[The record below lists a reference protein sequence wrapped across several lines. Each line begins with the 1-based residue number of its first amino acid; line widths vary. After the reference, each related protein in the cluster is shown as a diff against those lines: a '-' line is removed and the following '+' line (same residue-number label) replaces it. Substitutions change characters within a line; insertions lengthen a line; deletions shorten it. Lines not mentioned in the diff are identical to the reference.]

1 MEEKEIRYRRRE
13 RHMLKRTAIRALC
26 NTTAYQR
33 GLDIYRTGK
42 KILFLEIQPKGAV
55 DKVSATVKGSGRN
68 VYNTGFQYNE
78 SAERVS
84 EAYCDCPAFRS
95 YSGICKHCVAV
106 LLEYGDRKS
115 YERLEARKQQD
126 KEQKQAELFGQ
137 TAFPATVS
145 GAGQPATKTTV
156 ELKSLLNRQMY
167 SRMITFSG
175 DPYFGRV
182 ELETCLKFNSVGNC
196 FTVEF
201 RIGCEKKYILKDV
214 LAFVWNVDHNERV
227 SYGKNLEFIHSEEAF
242 SRESRGVLAFIRE
255 WVENHHGTYMA
266 RYEQLKNIAVEKVR
280 DLTVDRKE
288 LEDLLLILGEN
299 GFKFKMNNDPET
311 TWHAVG
317 EIPDRTLTIRKK
329 DQGLSLEIAPV
340 YSVTGIQ
347 YHMYFDSAKVY
358 LVSRQ
363 ELGAVEEFVTCLERL
378 PAGRGFIDEP
388 DVPAFVRELLPSL
401 EKFFHCDLRD
411 FQEGTG
417 LECYKAAYEIYLDAP
432 ERDWIT
438 CKAFSVYGEDKF
450 SVFDR
455 SVSARTRDI
464 PGEMG
469 VFAMLSKYFNGYDAQ
484 RMELALD
491 CRAGEYGS
499 LNGENAAVN
508 MESSVITPV
517 TQIQGMDDM
526 TGMAMAVGMN
536 GQSEGMSGGIKDS
549 EEKLYQLLNEGIPAM
564 QKLGTV
570 YISQAIKQMR
580 VTKMPRIRLG
590 VSLSAGL
597 LNLDMDVEGM
607 DQAQLFDILSRYDRK
622 KKYFRLKDGSFLD
635 VSDGQLRELSVLKD
649 GMQISDSELKKG
661 KTQVPAYRAMYLDS
675 QLKGGDLI
683 KVEKDNA
690 FRALIRNMQ
699 IMEKHKFQI
708 PREQEKILRG
718 YQKEGFCWIKT
729 LKHNQFGGI
738 LADDMGL
745 GKTLQVIAFLW
756 SEFQESAPGENR
768 RALVVTPA
776 SLVFNWMN
784 EIERFAPGLPATV
797 VTGDAKERKA
807 LVKNAGEREVLIT
820 SYDLLKRDLKAY
832 QKLNFAVQVID
843 EAQYIKNHGTQ
854 AAKAVKEIRSE
865 FRLALTGTPVENRL
879 SELWSIFD
887 FLMPGFLY
895 SYEKFRKEIELPAV
909 QYSNSDAMERLQ
921 KMIRPFVLR
930 RLKRDVLKDLP
941 DKLEKDMFS
950 PLESEQKELYEAHTE
965 RLRLM
970 LGMQSDSE
978 FRNSKLQILAEI
990 TRLRQIC
997 CYPGLIYEG
1006 YKGNS
1011 SKLEM
1016 CMELVRNAVNGGH
1029 KILLF
1034 SQFTTML
1041 DVLTERLKKERISF
1055 YMLTGATSKEKRAR
1069 LVKAF
1074 NEDDTSVFCISLKA
1088 GGTGLNLT
1096 AADIVIHYD
1105 PWWNLAVQ
1113 NQATDRAHRIGQ
1125 QNVVSV
1131 YRLFM
1136 KDTIEERIRAL
1147 QEMKRELADEILS
1160 GEGIGQA
1167 LISREEV
1174 LELLGRQTS

>member
-1 MEEKEIRYRRRE
+1 
-13 RHMLKRTAIRALC
+13 MLKRTAIRALC
-26 NTTAYQR
+26 NTTSYQR

-42 KILFLEIQPKGAV
+42 RIQSLDIKTEGAV

-68 VYNTGFQYNE
+68 VYNTGFQYD
-78 SAERVS
+78 AEADRLKEV
-84 EAYCDCPAFRS
+84 YCDCPAFRS

-106 LLEYGDRKS
+106 LMEYGDRKA
-115 YERLEARKQQD
+115 YERVEARKQE
-126 KEQKQAELFGQ
+126 EQAGEASLLPGI
-137 TAFPATVS
+137 S
-145 GAGQPATKTTV
+145 GTGNIATKTTI
-156 ELKSLLNRQMY
+156 ELKSLLNRQLY
-167 SRMITFSG
+167 DRMLPFSG

-182 ELETCLKFNSVGNC
+182 EIETCLKFKAVGNC
-196 FTVEF
+196 FVIEF
-201 RIGCEKKYILKDV
+201 RVGCEKKYIVKDV
-214 LAFVWNVDHNERV
+214 LAFVWNVKHNEKF
-227 SYGKNLEFIHSEEAF
+227 SYGKNLEFIHSPEAF
-242 SRESRGVLAFIRE
+242 AEESREVLSFIME
-255 WVENHHGTYMA
+255 WVENHYGTYME
-266 RYEQLKNIAVEKVR
+266 RYEQLQHISTEVKVR
-280 DLTVDRKE
+280 ELSVDTRE
-288 LEDLLLILGEN
+288 LEELLLILDKSS
-299 GFKFKMNNDPET
+299 FKLKMNNDPET
-311 TWHAVG
+311 TWHSVR
-317 EIPDRTLTIRKK
+317 EIPDRTLVIRKEK
-329 DQGLSLEIAPV
+329 KGLSLEITPI
-340 YSVTGIQ
+340 YSVTGVR
-347 YHMYFDSAKVY
+347 YHMYFDDAKVY

-363 ELGAVEEFVTCLERL
+363 ELGAVEEFTRCLERL
-378 PAGRGFIDEP
+378 PAGRAFIDEP
-388 DVPAFVRELLPSL
+388 DVPSFVRELLPSL
-401 EKFFHCDLRD
+401 KRFFHCEL
-411 FQEGTG
+411 EGFSEDTE
-417 LECYKAAYEIYLDAP
+417 LECYNAKYEIYLDAP

-438 CKAFSVYGEDKF
+438 CKAFVSYGEDKF
-450 SVFDR
+450 SIFDR
-455 SVSARTRDI
+455 SVSAQTRDI
-464 PGEMG
+464 PGELG
-469 VFAMLSKYFNGYDAQ
+469 VFAMLSKYFNGYDEQ

-491 CRAGEYGS
+491 CRAEKVEALQVGEAG
-499 LNGENAAVN
+499 V
-508 MESSVITPV
+508 
-517 TQIQGMDDM
+517 
-526 TGMAMAVGMN
+526 
-536 GQSEGMSGGIKDS
+536 SEHQEP
-549 EEKLYQLLNEGIPAM
+549 EEKLYRLLTEGIPAM

-580 VTKMPRIRLG
+580 VTKMPNIRLG
-590 VSLSAGL
+590 ISLSAGL
-597 LNLDMDVEGM
+597 LNLDIDVEGM
-607 DQAQLFDILSRYDRK
+607 DQAQLFDILSRYDRR

-635 VSDGQLRELSVLKD
+635 ISDGQLRELSELKD
-649 GMQISDSELKKG
+649 DLQINGKELKKG
-661 KTQVPAYRAMYLDS
+661 RTQVPAYRAMYLNS

-690 FRALIRNMQ
+690 FQALIRNMQ
-699 IMEKHKFQI
+699 TMEEHKFQV
-708 PREQEKILRG
+708 PPQQEKILRG
-718 YQKEGFCWIKT
+718 YQKEGFYWIKT

-745 GKTLQVIAFLW
+745 GKTIQVIAFLW

-776 SLVFNWMN
+776 SLVFNWMS
-784 EIERFAPGLPATV
+784 EIERFAPGLPATA
-797 VTGDAKERKA
+797 VTGDVRERKA
-807 LVKNAGEREVLIT
+807 MIKNAGEREVLIT

-832 QKLNFAVQVID
+832 QKLDFAVEIID

-909 QYSNSDAMERLQ
+909 QYGNSEAMERLQ

-930 RLKRDVLKDLP
+930 RLKKDVLKDLP

-970 LGMQSDSE
+970 LSMQTDAE
-978 FRNSKLQILAEI
+978 FKTSKLQILSEI
-990 TRLRQIC
+990 TRLRQLC
-997 CYPGLIYEG
+997 CYPGLVYEN

-1011 SKLEM
+1011 SKLDM
-1016 CMELVRNAVNGGH
+1016 CMELVQNAVNGGH

-1041 DVLTERLKKERISF
+1041 DELAARLKKAKISF
-1055 YMLTGATSKEKRAR
+1055 YMLTGATSKEKRAQ

-1074 NEDDTSVFCISLKA
+1074 NRDETSVFCISLKA

-1160 GEGIGQA
+1160 GEGIGRA

-1174 LELLGRQTS
+1174 LELLGR

>member
-1 MEEKEIRYRRRE
+1 
-13 RHMLKRTAIRALC
+13 MLKRTAIRALC

-42 KILFLEIQPKGAV
+42 RIQSLDIKSEGAV
-55 DKVSATVKGSGRN
+55 DKISAAVKGSGRN
-68 VYNTGFQYNE
+68 VYNTGFQYDTE
-78 SAERVS
+78 ADRIK

-106 LLEYGDRKS
+106 LLEYGDRKA
-115 YERLEARKQQD
+115 YERVEIRRQQD
-126 KEQKQAELFGQ
+126 EEQKQAESFSG
-137 TAFPATVS
+137 TAFPAALS
-145 GAGQPATKTTV
+145 GPGQPATKTTV
-156 ELKSLLNRQMY
+156 ELKSLLNRQLY
-167 SRMITFSG
+167 SRMLPFSG

-182 ELETCLKFNSVGNC
+182 ELETCLKFNSVRNC

-201 RIGCEKKYILKDV
+201 RVGCEKKYILKDV
-214 LAFVWNVDHNERV
+214 LAFVWNLDHNEKV
-227 SYGKNLEFIHSEEAF
+227 SYGKNLEFIHSDEAF
-242 SRESRGVLAFIRE
+242 SEKSRGVLSFIRE

-266 RYEQLKNIAVEKVR
+266 RYEQLKKITTEVKVR

-299 GFKFKMNNDPET
+299 SFKFKMNNDPET
-311 TWHAVG
+311 TWHAVR
-317 EIPDRTLTIRKK
+317 EIPDRILTIRKK
-329 DQGLSLEIAPV
+329 DQGLSLEIPPV
-340 YSVTGIQ
+340 YSVTGIR
-347 YHMYFDSAKVY
+347 YHMYFDNAKVY
-358 LVSRQ
+358 LVSRK
-363 ELGAVEEFVTCLERL
+363 ELGVVEEFVTCLERL

-388 DVPAFVRELLPSL
+388 DMSAFVREMLPSL

-411 FQEGTG
+411 FPEETG

-455 SVSARTRDI
+455 NVSAQTRDI

-469 VFAMLSKYFNGYDAQ
+469 VFVLLSKYFNGYDAQ

-491 CRAGEYGS
+491 CRTGEYEN
-499 LNGENAAVN
+499 LNGEDETVN
-508 MESSVITPV
+508 MDS
-517 TQIQGMDDM
+517 
-526 TGMAMAVGMN
+526 
-536 GQSEGMSGGIKDS
+536 S
-549 EEKLYQLLNEGIPAM
+549 EEKLYQLLKEGIPAM
-564 QKLGTV
+564 QKIGTV
-570 YISQAIKQMR
+570 YISQAIRRMR
-580 VTKMPRIRLG
+580 VMKMPGIRLG

-597 LNLDMDVEGM
+597 LNLNLDVEGM
-607 DQAQLFDILSRYDRK
+607 DQAQLFDILSRYDRR

-683 KVEKDNA
+683 KVEKDNT

-699 IMEKHKFQI
+699 TMEGHKFQI
-708 PREQEKILRG
+708 PKEQEKILRG
-718 YQKEGFCWIKT
+718 YQKEGFYWIKT
-729 LKHNQFGGI
+729 LKYNQFGGI

-756 SEFQESAPGENR
+756 SEFQESRPEENR

-776 SLVFNWMN
+776 SLVFNWMS

-797 VTGDAKERKA
+797 VTGDVKERKA
-807 LVKNAGEREVLIT
+807 LIQNAGEREVLIT

-832 QKLNFAVQVID
+832 QKLDFVVQIID

-854 AAKAVKEIRSE
+854 VAKAVKEIRSE

-930 RLKRDVLKDLP
+930 RLKKDVLKDLP

-970 LGMQSDSE
+970 LGMQSDAE
-978 FRNSKLQILAEI
+978 FRTSKLQILAEI

-1016 CMELVRNAVNGGH
+1016 CMELVQNAVNGGH
-1029 KILLF
+1029 KLLLF

-1041 DVLTERLKKERISF
+1041 DVLAERLKKAKISF
-1055 YMLTGATSKEKRAR
+1055 YVLTGATSKEKRAR

-1174 LELLGRQTS
+1174 LELLGR

>member
-1 MEEKEIRYRRRE
+1 
-13 RHMLKRTAIRALC
+13 MLKRTAIRALC

-33 GLDIYRTGK
+33 GLDIYRIGK
-42 KILFLEIQPKGAV
+42 KILSLEIQPKGAV
-55 DKVSATVKGSGRN
+55 DKVSAAVKGSGRN
-68 VYNTGFQYNE
+68 VYNTGFQYDE

-115 YERLEARKQQD
+115 YERAEARKQQD
-126 KEQKQAELFGQ
+126 EEQKQAELFGQ

-167 SRMITFSG
+167 SRMIPFSG

-214 LAFVWNVDHNERV
+214 LAFVWNLDHNERV

-266 RYEQLKNIAVEKVR
+266 RYEQLKNIAIEKVR
-280 DLTVDRKE
+280 DLTIDRKE

-311 TWHAVG
+311 TWHAVR

-340 YSVTGIQ
+340 YSVTGIR

-438 CKAFSVYGEDKF
+438 CKAFSIYGEDKF

-469 VFAMLSKYFNGYDAQ
+469 VFAMLSRYFNGYDAQ

-491 CRAGEYGS
+491 CRAGEY
-499 LNGENAAVN
+499 LN
-508 MESSVITPV
+508 SSVITPV
-517 TQIQGMDDM
+517 TQIQGMEDM
-526 TGMAMAVGMN
+526 TGMAVGMN
-536 GQSEGMSGGIKDS
+536 GQGEGMSGGIKDS

-564 QKLGTV
+564 QKIGTV

-635 VSDGQLRELSVLKD
+635 VSDGQLRELSALKD
-649 GMQISDSELKKG
+649 GLQISDSELKKG

-699 IMEKHKFQI
+699 TMEEHKFQI
-708 PREQEKILRG
+708 PKEQEKILRG

-745 GKTLQVIAFLW
+745 GKTLQVISFLW
-756 SEFQESAPGENR
+756 SEFQESVPGENR

-807 LVKNAGEREVLIT
+807 LIKNAGEREVLIT

-832 QKLNFAVQVID
+832 QKLDFAVQIID

-854 AAKAVKEIRSE
+854 AAKAVKEVRSE

-909 QYSNSDAMERLQ
+909 QYSNSDAMQRLQ

-950 PLESEQKELYEAHTE
+950 LLESEQKELYEAHTE

-970 LGMQSDSE
+970 LGMQSDAE
-978 FRNSKLQILAEI
+978 FRTSKLQILAEI

-997 CYPGLIYEG
+997 CYPGLVYEG

-1016 CMELVRNAVNGGH
+1016 CMELVQNAVNGGH

-1041 DVLTERLKKERISF
+1041 DVLAVRLKKAKVSF
-1055 YMLTGATSKEKRAR
+1055 YMLTGATSKEKRAQM
-1069 LVKAF
+1069 VQAF

-1125 QNVVSV
+1125 KNVVSV

-1174 LELLGRQTS
+1174 LELLGK

>member
-1 MEEKEIRYRRRE
+1 
-13 RHMLKRTAIRALC
+13 MLKRTAIRALC

-42 KILFLEIQPKGAV
+42 RIQSLDIKPKGAV
-55 DKVSATVKGSGRN
+55 DKVSAAVKGSGRN
-68 VYNTGFQYNE
+68 IYNTGFQYDTE
-78 SAERVS
+78 TDRVK
-84 EAYCDCPAFRS
+84 EVYCDCPAFRS

-106 LLEYGDRKS
+106 LLEYGDRKA
-115 YERLEARKQQD
+115 YERVEARKQQD
-126 KEQKQAELFGQ
+126 QAKSVAE
-137 TAFPATVS
+137 TVGNS
-145 GAGQPATKTTV
+145 AVIAGISETGVPATKTTV

-167 SRMITFSG
+167 SRMLPFSG

-182 ELETCLKFNSVGNC
+182 ELETCLKFKSAGNC

-214 LAFVWNVDHNERV
+214 LAFVWNLDHNEKV

-242 SRESRGVLAFIRE
+242 SGKSRGVLAFIRE

-266 RYEQLKNIAVEKVR
+266 RYEQLRNIVTEVKVR
-280 DLTVDRKE
+280 DLAVDRKE
-288 LEDLLLILGEN
+288 LEELLLILGEN
-299 GFKFKMNNDPET
+299 SFKFKMNNDPET
-311 TWHAVG
+311 TWHAVR
-317 EIPDRTLTIRKK
+317 ETPDRTLTIRKK
-329 DQGLSLEIAPV
+329 DQGLALEITPV
-340 YSVTGIQ
+340 YSVTGIR
-347 YHMYFDSAKVY
+347 YHMYFDSTKVY
-358 LVSRQ
+358 LLSRR
-363 ELGAVEEFVTCLERL
+363 ELGTVEEFITCLERL

-401 EKFFHCDLRD
+401 EKFFHCDFRD
-411 FQEGTG
+411 FPEGTD
-417 LECYKAAYEIYLDAP
+417 LTYYNAAYEIYLDAP
-432 ERDWIT
+432 ERGWVT

-450 SVFDR
+450 SVLNR
-455 SVSARTRDI
+455 NVSAYTRDI
-464 PGEMG
+464 PGETR
-469 VFAMLSKYFNGYDAQ
+469 VFALLSRYFNSYDAQ

-491 CRAGEYGS
+491 CRTEEERKQSDLIGESVIDAEIGS
-499 LNGENAAVN
+499 LEG
-508 MESSVITPV
+508 T
-517 TQIQGMDDM
+517 DD
-526 TGMAMAVGMN
+526 GA
-536 GQSEGMSGGIKDS
+536 DS
-549 EEKLYQLLNEGIPAM
+549 EEKLYKLLTEGIPAM
-564 QKLGTV
+564 QKIATV
-570 YISQAIKQMR
+570 YISQSIKQMR
-580 VTKMPRIRLG
+580 VTKLPKIRLG

-607 DQAQLFDILSRYDRK
+607 DQAQLFDILSRYDRR

-635 VSDGQLRELSVLKD
+635 VSEGQLRELSALKD
-649 GMQISDSELKKG
+649 GLQISDSELKKG
-661 KTQVPAYRAMYLDS
+661 RTQVPAYRAMYLDS

-683 KVEKDNA
+683 RVEKDNA

-699 IMEKHKFQI
+699 TMEDHNFQV
-708 PREQEKILRG
+708 PKEQEKILRS
-718 YQKEGFCWIKT
+718 YQEEGFCWIKT

-745 GKTLQVIAFLW
+745 GKTLQVITFLW
-756 SEFQESAPGENR
+756 SEFRESVPGENR

-776 SLVFNWMN
+776 SLVFNWMS

-797 VTGDAKERKA
+797 VTGDLRQRKE
-807 LVKNAGEREVLIT
+807 LIKNAGEREVLIT
-820 SYDLLKRDLKAY
+820 SYDLLKRDLKTY
-832 QKLNFAVQVID
+832 QKLEFAVQIID

-930 RLKRDVLKDLP
+930 RLKKDVLKDLP

-970 LGMQSDSE
+970 LGMQSDAE
-978 FRNSKLQILAEI
+978 FRASKLQILAEI

-997 CYPGLIYEG
+997 CYPGLVYEG

-1016 CMELVRNAVNGGH
+1016 CMELIRNAVNGGH

-1041 DVLTERLKKERISF
+1041 DVLAEHLKKVKISF
-1055 YMLTGATSKEKRAR
+1055 YMLTGATSKEKRAQM
-1069 LVKAF
+1069 VQAF

-1147 QEMKRELADEILS
+1147 QEKKRELADEILS
-1160 GEGIGQA
+1160 GEGISQA

-1174 LELLGRQTS
+1174 LKLLGR

>member
-1 MEEKEIRYRRRE
+1 
-13 RHMLKRTAIRALC
+13 MLKRTAIRALC

-42 KILFLEIQPKGAV
+42 RIQSLDIKSEGAV
-55 DKVSATVKGSGRN
+55 DKISAAVKGSGRN
-68 VYNTGFQYNE
+68 VYNTGFQYDTE
-78 SAERVS
+78 ADRIK

-106 LLEYGDRKS
+106 LLEYGDRKA
-115 YERLEARKQQD
+115 YERVEIRRQQD
-126 KEQKQAELFGQ
+126 EEQKQAESFSG
-137 TAFPATVS
+137 TAFPAALS
-145 GAGQPATKTTV
+145 GPGQPATKTTV
-156 ELKSLLNRQMY
+156 ELKSLLNRQLY
-167 SRMITFSG
+167 SRMLPFSG

-182 ELETCLKFNSVGNC
+182 ELETCLKFNSVRNC
-196 FTVEF
+196 VTVEF
-201 RIGCEKKYILKDV
+201 RVGCEKKYILKDV
-214 LAFVWNVDHNERV
+214 LAFVWNLDHNEKV
-227 SYGKNLEFIHSEEAF
+227 SYGKNLEFIHSDEAF
-242 SRESRGVLAFIRE
+242 SEGSRSVLAFIRE
-255 WVENHHGTYMA
+255 WVENHHGTYMS
-266 RYEQLKNIAVEKVR
+266 RYEQLKDIAVEKVR

-288 LEDLLLILGEN
+288 LEDLLLILGEKS
-299 GFKFKMNNDPET
+299 FKFKMNNDPET
-311 TWHAVG
+311 TWHSVR
-317 EIPDRTLTIRKK
+317 EIPDRTLMIRKK

-340 YSVTGIQ
+340 YSVTGIR
-347 YHMYFDSAKVY
+347 YHMYFDNAKVY

-401 EKFFHCDLRD
+401 KKFFHCDLRD
-411 FQEGTG
+411 FPEETG

-438 CKAFSVYGEDKF
+438 CKAFSVYGKDKF

-455 SVSARTRDI
+455 DVSARTRDI
-464 PGEMG
+464 PGELG
-469 VFAMLSKYFNGYDAQ
+469 VFALLSKYFNGYDDQ

-491 CRAGEYGS
+491 CRAEELESLCREGS
-499 LNGENAAVN
+499 GKPD
-508 MESSVITPV
+508 SVK
-517 TQIQGMDDM
+517 
-526 TGMAMAVGMN
+526 A
-536 GQSEGMSGGIKDS
+536 S
-549 EEKLYQLLNEGIPAM
+549 EEKLYQLLTEGIPAM
-564 QKLGTV
+564 QKVAAV
-570 YISQAIKQMR
+570 YISQSIKQMR
-580 VTKMPRIRLG
+580 VTKLPNIRLG
-590 VSLSAGL
+590 VSLSVGL
-597 LNLDMDVEGM
+597 LNLDLDVEGM
-607 DQAQLFDILSRYDRK
+607 DQAQLFDILSRYDRR

-635 VSDGQLRELSVLKD
+635 VSDGQLRELSALKN
-649 GMQISDSELKKG
+649 GLQISDRELKKG

-690 FRALIRNMQ
+690 FRTLIRNMQ
-699 IMEKHKFQI
+699 TMEEQKSQI
-708 PREQEKILRG
+708 PKEQEKILRG
-718 YQKEGFCWIKT
+718 YQKEGFYWIKT

-745 GKTLQVIAFLW
+745 GKTLQVITFLW

-768 RALVVTPA
+768 RALVITPA

-797 VTGDAKERKA
+797 VTGDVKERKA
-807 LVKNAGEREVLIT
+807 LIKNAGEREVLIT

-832 QKLNFAVQVID
+832 QNLDFAVQIID

-854 AAKAVKEIRSE
+854 VAKAVKEIRSE

-970 LGMQSDSE
+970 LGMQSDAE
-978 FRNSKLQILAEI
+978 FRTSKLQILAEI

-997 CYPGLIYEG
+997 CYPGLVYEG
-1006 YKGNS
+1006 YKGYS

-1016 CMELVRNAVNGGH
+1016 CMELVQNAVNGGH
-1029 KILLF
+1029 KLLLF

-1041 DVLTERLKKERISF
+1041 DVLAVRLKKAKISF
-1055 YMLTGATSKEKRAR
+1055 YMLTGATSKEKRAQM
-1069 LVKAF
+1069 VHAF

-1147 QEMKRELADEILS
+1147 QERKRELADEILS

-1174 LELLGRQTS
+1174 LELLGR

>member
-1 MEEKEIRYRRRE
+1 
-13 RHMLKRTAIRALC
+13 MLKRTAIRALC

-42 KILFLEIQPKGAV
+42 RIQSLNIKPEGAV
-55 DKVSATVKGSGRN
+55 DKISAAVKGSGRN
-68 VYNTGFQYNE
+68 VYNTGFQYDT
-78 SAERVS
+78 
-84 EAYCDCPAFRS
+84 EADRIKKVYCDCPAFRS

-106 LLEYGDRKS
+106 LLEYGDRKA
-115 YERLEARKQQD
+115 YERVEVRKQQD
-126 KEQKQAELFGQ
+126 EGQKQAEIFSG
-137 TAFPATVS
+137 TEFPAAVS
-145 GAGQPATKTTV
+145 GSGQPATKTTV

-167 SRMITFSG
+167 SRMLPFSG

-214 LAFVWNVDHNERV
+214 LAFVWNLDHNEKV
-227 SYGKNLEFIHSEEAF
+227 SYGKNLEFIHSDEAF
-242 SRESRGVLAFIRE
+242 SEKSRGVLSFIRE

-266 RYEQLKNIAVEKVR
+266 RYEQLKKITTEVKVR

-299 GFKFKMNNDPET
+299 SFKFKMNNDPET
-311 TWHAVG
+311 TWHAVR
-317 EIPDRTLTIRKK
+317 EIPDRILTIRKK
-329 DQGLSLEIAPV
+329 DQGLSLEIPPV
-340 YSVTGIQ
+340 YSVTGIR
-347 YHMYFDSAKVY
+347 YHMYFDNAKVY

-388 DVPAFVRELLPSL
+388 DMSAFVREMLPSL

-411 FQEGTG
+411 FPEETG

-455 SVSARTRDI
+455 NVSAQTRDI

-469 VFAMLSKYFNGYDAQ
+469 VFVLLSKYFNGYDAQ

-491 CRAGEYGS
+491 CRTGEYEN
-499 LNGENAAVN
+499 LNGEDETVN
-508 MESSVITPV
+508 MDS
-517 TQIQGMDDM
+517 
-526 TGMAMAVGMN
+526 
-536 GQSEGMSGGIKDS
+536 S
-549 EEKLYQLLNEGIPAM
+549 EEKLYQLLKEGIPAM
-564 QKLGTV
+564 QKIGTV
-570 YISQAIKQMR
+570 YISQAIRRMR
-580 VTKMPRIRLG
+580 VMKMPGIRLG

-597 LNLDMDVEGM
+597 LNLNLDVEGM
-607 DQAQLFDILSRYDRK
+607 DQAQLFDILSRYDRR

-683 KVEKDNA
+683 KVEKDNT

-699 IMEKHKFQI
+699 TMEGHKFQI
-708 PREQEKILRG
+708 PKEQEKILRG
-718 YQKEGFCWIKT
+718 YQKEGFYWIKT
-729 LKHNQFGGI
+729 LKYNQFGGI

-756 SEFQESAPGENR
+756 SEFQESRPEENR

-776 SLVFNWMN
+776 SLVFNWMS

-797 VTGDAKERKA
+797 VTGDVKERKA
-807 LVKNAGEREVLIT
+807 LIQNAGEREVLIT

-832 QKLNFAVQVID
+832 QKLDFVVQIID

-854 AAKAVKEIRSE
+854 VAKAVKEIRSE

-930 RLKRDVLKDLP
+930 RLKKDVLKDLP

-970 LGMQSDSE
+970 LGMQSDAE
-978 FRNSKLQILAEI
+978 FRTSKLQILAEI

-997 CYPGLIYEG
+997 CYPGLVYEG

-1016 CMELVRNAVNGGH
+1016 CMELVQNAVNGGH
-1029 KILLF
+1029 KLLLF

-1041 DVLTERLKKERISF
+1041 DVLAERLKKAKISF
-1055 YMLTGATSKEKRAR
+1055 YVLTGATSKEKRAR

-1174 LELLGRQTS
+1174 LELLGR

>member
-1 MEEKEIRYRRRE
+1 
-13 RHMLKRTAIRALC
+13 MLKRTAIRALC

-42 KILFLEIQPKGAV
+42 RIQSLNIKSEGAV
-55 DKVSATVKGSGRN
+55 DKISAAVEGSGRN
-68 VYNTGFQYNE
+68 VYNIGFQYDT
-78 SAERVS
+78 
-84 EAYCDCPAFRS
+84 EADCIKKVYCDCPAFRS

-106 LLEYGDRKS
+106 LLEYGDRKA
-115 YERLEARKQQD
+115 YERVEVRKQQD
-126 KEQKQAELFGQ
+126 EDQKQAEIFSG
-137 TAFPATVS
+137 TEFPAAVS
-145 GAGQPATKTTV
+145 GSGQPATKTTV

-167 SRMITFSG
+167 SRMLPFSG
-175 DPYFGRV
+175 DSYFGRV

-214 LAFVWNVDHNERV
+214 LAFVWNLDHNEKV
-227 SYGKNLEFIHSEEAF
+227 SYGKNLEFIHSDEAF
-242 SRESRGVLAFIRE
+242 SEKSRGVLSFIRE

-266 RYEQLKNIAVEKVR
+266 RYEQLKKITTEVKVR

-299 GFKFKMNNDPET
+299 SFKFKMNNDPET
-311 TWHAVG
+311 TWHAVR
-317 EIPDRTLTIRKK
+317 EIPDRILTIRKK
-329 DQGLSLEIAPV
+329 DQGLSLEIPPV
-340 YSVTGIQ
+340 YSVTGIR
-347 YHMYFDSAKVY
+347 YHMYFDNAKVY
-358 LVSRQ
+358 LVSRK
-363 ELGAVEEFVTCLERL
+363 ELGVVEEFVTCLERL

-388 DVPAFVRELLPSL
+388 DMSAFVREMLPSL

-411 FQEGTG
+411 FPEETG

-455 SVSARTRDI
+455 NVSVQTRDI

-469 VFAMLSKYFNGYDAQ
+469 VFVLLSKYFNGYDAQ

-491 CRAGEYGS
+491 CRTGEYEN
-499 LNGENAAVN
+499 LNGEDETVN
-508 MESSVITPV
+508 MDS
-517 TQIQGMDDM
+517 
-526 TGMAMAVGMN
+526 
-536 GQSEGMSGGIKDS
+536 S
-549 EEKLYQLLNEGIPAM
+549 EEKLYQLLKEGIPAM
-564 QKLGTV
+564 QKIGTV
-570 YISQAIKQMR
+570 YISQAIRRMR
-580 VTKMPRIRLG
+580 VMKMPGIRLG

-597 LNLDMDVEGM
+597 LNLDLDVEGM
-607 DQAQLFDILSRYDRK
+607 DQAQLFDILSRYDRR

-635 VSDGQLRELSVLKD
+635 VSDGQLLELSVLKD
-649 GMQISDSELKKG
+649 GLQISDSELKKG

-683 KVEKDNA
+683 KVEKDNT

-699 IMEKHKFQI
+699 TMEEHKFQI
-708 PREQEKILRG
+708 PKEQEKILRG
-718 YQKEGFCWIKT
+718 YQKEGFYWIKT

-756 SEFQESAPGENR
+756 SEFQESRPEENR

-776 SLVFNWMN
+776 SLVFNWMS

-797 VTGDAKERKA
+797 VTGDVKERKA
-807 LVKNAGEREVLIT
+807 LIQNAGEREVLIT

-832 QKLNFAVQVID
+832 QKLDFVVQIID

-854 AAKAVKEIRSE
+854 VAKAVKEIRSE

-930 RLKRDVLKDLP
+930 RLKKDVLKDLP

-950 PLESEQKELYEAHTE
+950 PLENEQKELYEAHTE

-970 LGMQSDSE
+970 LGMQSDAE
-978 FRNSKLQILAEI
+978 FRTSKLQILAEI

-997 CYPGLIYEG
+997 CYPGLVYEG

-1016 CMELVRNAVNGGH
+1016 CMELVQNAVNGGH
-1029 KILLF
+1029 KLLLF

-1041 DVLTERLKKERISF
+1041 DVLAERLKKAKISF
-1055 YMLTGATSKEKRAR
+1055 YVLTGATSKEKRAR

-1136 KDTIEERIRAL
+1136 KDTIEERIRVL

-1174 LELLGRQTS
+1174 LELLGR

>member
-1 MEEKEIRYRRRE
+1 
-13 RHMLKRTAIRALC
+13 MLKRTAIRALC

-42 KILFLEIQPKGAV
+42 RIQSLDIKSEGAV
-55 DKVSATVKGSGRN
+55 DKISAAVKGSGRN
-68 VYNTGFQYNE
+68 VYNTGFQYDTE
-78 SAERVS
+78 ADRIK

-106 LLEYGDRKS
+106 LLEYGDRKA
-115 YERLEARKQQD
+115 YERVEIRRQQD
-126 KEQKQAELFGQ
+126 EEQKQAELFSG
-137 TAFPATVS
+137 TAFPAAVS

-156 ELKSLLNRQMY
+156 ELKSLLNRQLY
-167 SRMITFSG
+167 SRMLPFSG

-182 ELETCLKFNSVGNC
+182 ELETCLKFNSVRNC

-201 RIGCEKKYILKDV
+201 RVGCEKKYILKDV
-214 LAFVWNVDHNERV
+214 LAFVWNLDHNEKV
-227 SYGKNLEFIHSEEAF
+227 SYGKNLEFIHSDEAF
-242 SRESRGVLAFIRE
+242 SEGSRSVLSFIRE
-255 WVENHHGTYMA
+255 WVENHHGTYMS
-266 RYEQLKNIAVEKVR
+266 RYEQLKDIAVEKVR

-288 LEDLLLILGEN
+288 LEDLLLILGEKS
-299 GFKFKMNNDPET
+299 FKFKMNNDPET
-311 TWHAVG
+311 TWHSVR
-317 EIPDRTLTIRKK
+317 EIPDRTLMIRKK

-340 YSVTGIQ
+340 YSVTGIR
-347 YHMYFDSAKVY
+347 YHMYFDNAKVY

-401 EKFFHCDLRD
+401 KKFFHCDLRD
-411 FQEGTG
+411 FPEETG

-438 CKAFSVYGEDKF
+438 CKAFSVYGKDKF

-455 SVSARTRDI
+455 EVSARTRDI
-464 PGEMG
+464 PGELG
-469 VFAMLSKYFNGYDAQ
+469 VFALLSKYFNGYDDQ

-491 CRAGEYGS
+491 CRAGELES
-499 LNGENAAVN
+499 LCREGAGKPD
-508 MESSVITPV
+508 SV
-517 TQIQGMDDM
+517 
-526 TGMAMAVGMN
+526 
-536 GQSEGMSGGIKDS
+536 KDS
-549 EEKLYQLLNEGIPAM
+549 EEKLYQLLTEGIPAM
-564 QKLGTV
+564 QKVAAV
-570 YISQAIKQMR
+570 YISQSIKQMR
-580 VTKMPRIRLG
+580 VTKLPNIRLG

-597 LNLDMDVEGM
+597 LNLDLDVEGM
-607 DQAQLFDILSRYDRK
+607 DQAQLFDILSRYDRR

-635 VSDGQLRELSVLKD
+635 VSDGQLRELSALKN
-649 GMQISDSELKKG
+649 GLQISDRELKKG

-699 IMEKHKFQI
+699 TMEEHKFQI

-718 YQKEGFCWIKT
+718 YQKEGFYWIKT

-745 GKTLQVIAFLW
+745 GKTLQVLTFLW
-756 SEFQESAPGENR
+756 SEFQKSAPGENR
-768 RALVVTPA
+768 RVLVITPA

-797 VTGDAKERKA
+797 VTGDLKERKA
-807 LVKNAGEREVLIT
+807 LIKNAGEREVLIT

-832 QKLNFAVQVID
+832 RNLDFAVQIID

-854 AAKAVKEIRSE
+854 VAKAVKEIRSE

-970 LGMQSDSE
+970 LGMQSDAE
-978 FRNSKLQILAEI
+978 FRTSKLQILAEI

-997 CYPGLIYEG
+997 CYPGLVYEG

-1016 CMELVRNAVNGGH
+1016 CMELVQNAVNGGH
-1029 KILLF
+1029 KLLLF

-1041 DVLTERLKKERISF
+1041 DVLAARLKKAKVSF
-1055 YMLTGATSKEKRAR
+1055 YMLTGSTSKEKRAQM
-1069 LVKAF
+1069 VQAF

-1147 QEMKRELADEILS
+1147 QERKRELADEILS

-1174 LELLGRQTS
+1174 LELLGR

>member
-1 MEEKEIRYRRRE
+1 
-13 RHMLKRTAIRALC
+13 MLKRTAIRALC

-42 KILFLEIQPKGAV
+42 RIQSLDIKSEGAV
-55 DKVSATVKGSGRN
+55 DKISAAVKGSGRN
-68 VYNTGFQYNE
+68 VYNTGFQYDTE
-78 SAERVS
+78 ADRIK

-106 LLEYGDRKS
+106 LLEYGDRKA
-115 YERLEARKQQD
+115 YERVEIRRQQD
-126 KEQKQAELFGQ
+126 EEQKQAELFSG
-137 TAFPATVS
+137 TAFPAALS
-145 GAGQPATKTTV
+145 GPGQPATKTTV
-156 ELKSLLNRQMY
+156 ELKSLLNRQLY
-167 SRMITFSG
+167 SRMLPFSG

-182 ELETCLKFNSVGNC
+182 ELETCLKFNSVRNC

-201 RIGCEKKYILKDV
+201 RVGCEKKYILKDV
-214 LAFVWNVDHNERV
+214 LAFVWNLDHNEKV
-227 SYGKNLEFIHSEEAF
+227 SYGKNLEFIHSDEAF
-242 SRESRGVLAFIRE
+242 SEGSRSVLSFIRE
-255 WVENHHGTYMA
+255 WVENHHGTYMS

-288 LEDLLLILGEN
+288 LEDLLLILGEKS
-299 GFKFKMNNDPET
+299 FKFKMNNDPET
-311 TWHAVG
+311 TWHSVR
-317 EIPDRTLTIRKK
+317 EIPDRTLMIRKK

-340 YSVTGIQ
+340 YSVTGIR
-347 YHMYFDSAKVY
+347 YHMYFDNAKVY

-388 DVPAFVRELLPSL
+388 DVPVFVRELLPSL
-401 EKFFHCDLRD
+401 KKFFHCDLRD
-411 FQEGTG
+411 FPEETG

-438 CKAFSVYGEDKF
+438 CKAFSVYGKDKF

-455 SVSARTRDI
+455 DVSARTRDI
-464 PGEMG
+464 PGELG
-469 VFAMLSKYFNGYDAQ
+469 VFALLSKYFNGYDDQ

-491 CRAGEYGS
+491 CRAEELESLCREGS
-499 LNGENAAVN
+499 GKPD
-508 MESSVITPV
+508 SV
-517 TQIQGMDDM
+517 
-526 TGMAMAVGMN
+526 
-536 GQSEGMSGGIKDS
+536 KDS
-549 EEKLYQLLNEGIPAM
+549 EEKLYQLLTEGIPAM
-564 QKLGTV
+564 QKVAAV
-570 YISQAIKQMR
+570 YISQSIKQMR
-580 VTKMPRIRLG
+580 VTKLPNIRLG

-597 LNLDMDVEGM
+597 LNLDLDVEGM
-607 DQAQLFDILSRYDRK
+607 DQAQLFDILSRYDRR

-635 VSDGQLRELSVLKD
+635 VSDGQLRELSALKN
-649 GMQISDSELKKG
+649 GLQISDRELKKG

-699 IMEKHKFQI
+699 TMEEHKFQI

-718 YQKEGFCWIKT
+718 YQKEGLYWIKT

-745 GKTLQVIAFLW
+745 GKTLQVITFLW
-756 SEFQESAPGENR
+756 SEFQESVSGENR

-784 EIERFAPGLPATV
+784 EIEHFAPGLPATV
-797 VTGDAKERKA
+797 VTGDVKERKN
-807 LVKNAGEREVLIT
+807 LIRNAGGREVLIT

-832 QKLNFAVQVID
+832 QKLDFAVQIID

-854 AAKAVKEIRSE
+854 VAKAVKEIRSE

-970 LGMQSDSE
+970 LGMQSDAE
-978 FRNSKLQILAEI
+978 FRTSKLQILAEI

-997 CYPGLIYEG
+997 CYPGLVYEG

-1016 CMELVRNAVNGGH
+1016 CMELVQNAVNGGH

-1041 DVLTERLKKERISF
+1041 DVLAVRLKKAKVSF
-1055 YMLTGATSKEKRAR
+1055 YMLTGSTSKEKRAQM
-1069 LVKAF
+1069 VHAF

-1147 QEMKRELADEILS
+1147 QERKRELADEILS

-1174 LELLGRQTS
+1174 LELLGR

>member
-1 MEEKEIRYRRRE
+1 
-13 RHMLKRTAIRALC
+13 MLKRTAIRALC

-42 KILFLEIQPKGAV
+42 RIQSLDIKSEGVV
-55 DKVSATVKGSGRN
+55 DKISAAVKGSGRN
-68 VYNTGFQYNE
+68 VYNTGFQYDT
-78 SAERVS
+78 
-84 EAYCDCPAFRS
+84 EADRIKKVYCDCPAFRS

-106 LLEYGDRKS
+106 LLEYGDRKA
-115 YERLEARKQQD
+115 YERVEVRKQQD
-126 KEQKQAELFGQ
+126 EDQKQAEIFSG
-137 TAFPATVS
+137 TEFPAAVS
-145 GAGQPATKTTV
+145 GSGQPATKTTV

-167 SRMITFSG
+167 SRMLPFSG
-175 DPYFGRV
+175 DSYFGRV

-214 LAFVWNVDHNERV
+214 LAFVWNLDHNEKV
-227 SYGKNLEFIHSEEAF
+227 SYGKNLEFIHSDEAF
-242 SRESRGVLAFIRE
+242 SEKSRGVLSFIRE

-266 RYEQLKNIAVEKVR
+266 RYEQLKKITTEVKLR

-299 GFKFKMNNDPET
+299 SFKFKMNNDPET
-311 TWHAVG
+311 TWHAVR
-317 EIPDRTLTIRKK
+317 EIPDRILTIRKK
-329 DQGLSLEIAPV
+329 DQGLSLEIPPV
-340 YSVTGIQ
+340 YSVTGIR
-347 YHMYFDSAKVY
+347 YHMYFDNAKVY
-358 LVSRQ
+358 LVSRK
-363 ELGAVEEFVTCLERL
+363 ELGVVEEFVTCLERL

-388 DVPAFVRELLPSL
+388 DMSVFVREMLPSL

-411 FQEGTG
+411 FPEETG

-438 CKAFSVYGEDKF
+438 CKAFSVYREDKF

-455 SVSARTRDI
+455 NVSVQTRDI

-469 VFAMLSKYFNGYDAQ
+469 VFVLLSKYFNGYDAQ

-491 CRAGEYGS
+491 CRTGEYEN
-499 LNGENAAVN
+499 LNGEDETVN
-508 MESSVITPV
+508 MDS
-517 TQIQGMDDM
+517 
-526 TGMAMAVGMN
+526 
-536 GQSEGMSGGIKDS
+536 S
-549 EEKLYQLLNEGIPAM
+549 EEKLYQLLKEGIPAM
-564 QKLGTV
+564 QKIGTV
-570 YISQAIKQMR
+570 YISQAIRRMR
-580 VTKMPRIRLG
+580 VMKMPGIRLG

-597 LNLDMDVEGM
+597 LNLDLDVEGM
-607 DQAQLFDILSRYDRK
+607 DQAQLFDILSRYDRR

-635 VSDGQLRELSVLKD
+635 VSDGQLLELSVLKD
-649 GMQISDSELKKG
+649 GLQISDSELKKG

-683 KVEKDNA
+683 KVEKDNT

-699 IMEKHKFQI
+699 TMEEHKFQI
-708 PREQEKILRG
+708 PKEQEKILRG
-718 YQKEGFCWIKT
+718 YQKEGFYWIKT

-756 SEFQESAPGENR
+756 SEFQESRPEENR

-776 SLVFNWMN
+776 SLVFNWMS

-797 VTGDAKERKA
+797 VTGDVKERKA
-807 LVKNAGEREVLIT
+807 LIQNAGEREVLIT

-832 QKLNFAVQVID
+832 QKLDFVVQIID

-854 AAKAVKEIRSE
+854 VAKAVKEIRSE

-930 RLKRDVLKDLP
+930 RLKKDVLKDLP

-970 LGMQSDSE
+970 LGMQSDAE
-978 FRNSKLQILAEI
+978 FRTSKLQILAEI

-997 CYPGLIYEG
+997 CYPGLVYEG

-1016 CMELVRNAVNGGH
+1016 CMELVQNAVNGGH
-1029 KILLF
+1029 KLLLF

-1041 DVLTERLKKERISF
+1041 DVLAERLKKAKISF
-1055 YMLTGATSKEKRAR
+1055 YVLTGATSKEKRAR

-1136 KDTIEERIRAL
+1136 KDTIEERIRVL

-1174 LELLGRQTS
+1174 LELLGR

>member
-1 MEEKEIRYRRRE
+1 
-13 RHMLKRTAIRALC
+13 MLKRTAIRALC

-33 GLDIYRTGK
+33 GLDIYRIGK
-42 KILFLEIQPKGAV
+42 KILSLEIQPKGAV
-55 DKVSATVKGSGRN
+55 DKVSAAVKGSGRN
-68 VYNTGFQYNE
+68 VYNTGFQYDE

-115 YERLEARKQQD
+115 YERAEARKQQD
-126 KEQKQAELFGQ
+126 EEQKQAELFGQ

-167 SRMITFSG
+167 SRMIPFSG

-214 LAFVWNVDHNERV
+214 LAFVWNLDHNERV

-266 RYEQLKNIAVEKVR
+266 RYEQLKNIAIEKVR
-280 DLTVDRKE
+280 DLTIDRKE

-311 TWHAVG
+311 TWHAVR

-340 YSVTGIQ
+340 YSVTGIR

-438 CKAFSVYGEDKF
+438 CKAFSIYGEDKF

-455 SVSARTRDI
+455 SVSVRTRDI

-469 VFAMLSKYFNGYDAQ
+469 VFAMLSRYFNGYDAQ

-491 CRAGEYGS
+491 CRAGEY
-499 LNGENAAVN
+499 LN
-508 MESSVITPV
+508 SSVITPV
-517 TQIQGMDDM
+517 TQIQGMEDM
-526 TGMAMAVGMN
+526 TGMAVGMN
-536 GQSEGMSGGIKDS
+536 GQGEGMSGGITDS

-564 QKLGTV
+564 QKIGTV

-635 VSDGQLRELSVLKD
+635 VSDGQLRELSALKD
-649 GMQISDSELKKG
+649 GLQISDSELKKG

-699 IMEKHKFQI
+699 TMEEHKFQI
-708 PREQEKILRG
+708 PKEQEKILRG

-745 GKTLQVIAFLW
+745 GKTLQVISFLW
-756 SEFQESAPGENR
+756 SEFQESVPGENR

-807 LVKNAGEREVLIT
+807 LIKNAGEREVLIT

-832 QKLNFAVQVID
+832 QKLDFAVQIID

-921 KMIRPFVLR
+921 KVIRPFVLR

-950 PLESEQKELYEAHTE
+950 LLESEQKELYEAHTE

-970 LGMQSDSE
+970 LGMQSDAE
-978 FRNSKLQILAEI
+978 FRTSKLQILAEI

-997 CYPGLIYEG
+997 CYPGLVYEG

-1016 CMELVRNAVNGGH
+1016 CMELVQNAVNGGH

-1041 DVLTERLKKERISF
+1041 DVLAVRLKKAKVSF
-1055 YMLTGATSKEKRAR
+1055 YMLTGATSKEKRAQM
-1069 LVKAF
+1069 VQAF

-1125 QNVVSV
+1125 KNVVSV

-1174 LELLGRQTS
+1174 LELLGK

>member
-1 MEEKEIRYRRRE
+1 
-13 RHMLKRTAIRALC
+13 MLKRTAIRALC

-33 GLDIYRTGK
+33 GLDIYRIGK
-42 KILFLEIQPKGAV
+42 KILSLEIQPKGAV
-55 DKVSATVKGSGRN
+55 DKVSAAVKGSGRN
-68 VYNTGFQYNE
+68 VYNTGFQYDE

-115 YERLEARKQQD
+115 YERAEARKQQD
-126 KEQKQAELFGQ
+126 EEQKQAELFGQ

-167 SRMITFSG
+167 SRMIPFSG

-214 LAFVWNVDHNERV
+214 LAFVWNLDHNERV

-266 RYEQLKNIAVEKVR
+266 RYEQLKNIAIEKVR
-280 DLTVDRKE
+280 DLTIDRKE

-311 TWHAVG
+311 TWHAVR

-340 YSVTGIQ
+340 YSVTGIR

-438 CKAFSVYGEDKF
+438 CKAFSIYGEDKF

-469 VFAMLSKYFNGYDAQ
+469 VFAMLSRYFNGYDAQ

-491 CRAGEYGS
+491 CRAGEY
-499 LNGENAAVN
+499 LN
-508 MESSVITPV
+508 SSVITPV
-517 TQIQGMDDM
+517 TQIQGMEDM
-526 TGMAMAVGMN
+526 TGMAVGMN
-536 GQSEGMSGGIKDS
+536 GQGEGMSGGIKDS

-564 QKLGTV
+564 QKIGTV

-635 VSDGQLRELSVLKD
+635 VSDGQLRELSALKD
-649 GMQISDSELKKG
+649 GLQISDSELKKG

-699 IMEKHKFQI
+699 TMEEHKFQI
-708 PREQEKILRG
+708 PKEQEKILRG

-745 GKTLQVIAFLW
+745 GKTLQVISFLW
-756 SEFQESAPGENR
+756 SEFQESVPGENR

-797 VTGDAKERKA
+797 VTGDVKERKN
-807 LVKNAGEREVLIT
+807 LIRNAGGREVLIT

-832 QKLNFAVQVID
+832 QKLDFAVQIID

-854 AAKAVKEIRSE
+854 AAKAVKEVRSE

-909 QYSNSDAMERLQ
+909 QYSNSDAMQRLQ

-950 PLESEQKELYEAHTE
+950 LLESEQKELYEAHTE

-970 LGMQSDSE
+970 LGMQSDAE
-978 FRNSKLQILAEI
+978 FRTSKLQILAEI

-997 CYPGLIYEG
+997 CYPGLVYEG

-1016 CMELVRNAVNGGH
+1016 CMELVQNAVNGGH

-1041 DVLTERLKKERISF
+1041 DVLAVRLKKAKVSF
-1055 YMLTGATSKEKRAR
+1055 YMLTGATSKEKRAQM
-1069 LVKAF
+1069 VQAF

-1125 QNVVSV
+1125 KNVVSV

-1174 LELLGRQTS
+1174 LELLGK

>member
-1 MEEKEIRYRRRE
+1 
-13 RHMLKRTAIRALC
+13 MLKRTAIRALC

-42 KILFLEIQPKGAV
+42 RIQSLDIKSEGAV
-55 DKVSATVKGSGRN
+55 DKISAAVKGSGRN
-68 VYNTGFQYNE
+68 VYNIGFQYDT
-78 SAERVS
+78 
-84 EAYCDCPAFRS
+84 EADCIKKVYCDCPAFRS

-106 LLEYGDRKS
+106 LLEYGDRKA
-115 YERLEARKQQD
+115 YERVEVRKQQD
-126 KEQKQAELFGQ
+126 EDQKQAEIFSG
-137 TAFPATVS
+137 TEFPAAVS
-145 GAGQPATKTTV
+145 GSGQPATKTTV

-167 SRMITFSG
+167 SRMLPFSG

-214 LAFVWNVDHNERV
+214 LAFVWNLDHNEKV
-227 SYGKNLEFIHSEEAF
+227 SYGKNLEFIHSDEAF
-242 SRESRGVLAFIRE
+242 LEKSRGVLSFIRE

-266 RYEQLKNIAVEKVR
+266 RYEQLKKITTEVKVR

-299 GFKFKMNNDPET
+299 SFKFKMNNDPET
-311 TWHAVG
+311 TWHAVR
-317 EIPDRTLTIRKK
+317 EIPDRILTIRKK
-329 DQGLSLEIAPV
+329 DQGLSLEIPPV
-340 YSVTGIQ
+340 YSVTGIR
-347 YHMYFDSAKVY
+347 YHMYFDNAKVY
-358 LVSRQ
+358 LVSRK
-363 ELGAVEEFVTCLERL
+363 ELGVVEEFVTCLERL

-388 DVPAFVRELLPSL
+388 DMSAFVREMLPSL

-411 FQEGTG
+411 FPEETG
-417 LECYKAAYEIYLDAP
+417 LECYKATYEIYLDAP

-455 SVSARTRDI
+455 NVSVQTRDI

-469 VFAMLSKYFNGYDAQ
+469 VFVLLSKYFNGYDAQ

-491 CRAGEYGS
+491 CRTGEYEN
-499 LNGENAAVN
+499 LNGEDETVN
-508 MESSVITPV
+508 MDS
-517 TQIQGMDDM
+517 
-526 TGMAMAVGMN
+526 
-536 GQSEGMSGGIKDS
+536 S
-549 EEKLYQLLNEGIPAM
+549 EEKLYQLLKEGIPAM
-564 QKLGTV
+564 QKIGTV
-570 YISQAIKQMR
+570 YISQAIRRMR
-580 VTKMPRIRLG
+580 VMKMPGIRLG

-597 LNLDMDVEGM
+597 LNLDLDVEGM
-607 DQAQLFDILSRYDRK
+607 DQAQLFDILSRYDRR

-635 VSDGQLRELSVLKD
+635 VSDGQLLELSVLKD
-649 GMQISDSELKKG
+649 GLQISDSELKKG

-683 KVEKDNA
+683 KVEKDNT

-699 IMEKHKFQI
+699 TMEEHKFQI
-708 PREQEKILRG
+708 PKEQEKILRG
-718 YQKEGFCWIKT
+718 YQKEGFYWIKT

-756 SEFQESAPGENR
+756 SEFQESRLEENR

-776 SLVFNWMN
+776 SLVFNWMS

-797 VTGDAKERKA
+797 VTGDVKERKA
-807 LVKNAGEREVLIT
+807 LIQNAGEREVLIT

-832 QKLNFAVQVID
+832 QKLDFVVQIID

-854 AAKAVKEIRSE
+854 VAKAVKEIRSE

-930 RLKRDVLKDLP
+930 RLKKDVLKDLP

-950 PLESEQKELYEAHTE
+950 PLENEQKELYEAHTE

-970 LGMQSDSE
+970 LGMQSDAE
-978 FRNSKLQILAEI
+978 FRTSKLQILAEI

-997 CYPGLIYEG
+997 CYPGLVYEG

-1016 CMELVRNAVNGGH
+1016 CMELVQNAVNGGH
-1029 KILLF
+1029 KLLLF

-1041 DVLTERLKKERISF
+1041 DVLAERLKKAKISF
-1055 YMLTGATSKEKRAR
+1055 YVLTGATSKEKRAR

-1136 KDTIEERIRAL
+1136 KDTIEERIRVL

-1174 LELLGRQTS
+1174 LELLGR

>member
-1 MEEKEIRYRRRE
+1 
-13 RHMLKRTAIRALC
+13 MLKRTAIRALC

-42 KILFLEIQPKGAV
+42 RIQSLNIKPEGAV
-55 DKVSATVKGSGRN
+55 DKISAAVKGSGRN
-68 VYNTGFQYNE
+68 VYNTGFQYDK
-78 SAERVS
+78 
-84 EAYCDCPAFRS
+84 EADRIKKVYCDCPAFRS

-106 LLEYGDRKS
+106 LLEYGDRKA
-115 YERLEARKQQD
+115 YERVEVRKQQD
-126 KEQKQAELFGQ
+126 EDQKQAEIFSG
-137 TAFPATVS
+137 TEFPAAVS
-145 GAGQPATKTTV
+145 GSGQPATKTTV

-167 SRMITFSG
+167 SRMLPFSG

-214 LAFVWNVDHNERV
+214 LAFVWNLDHNEKV
-227 SYGKNLEFIHSEEAF
+227 SYGKNLEFIHSDEAF
-242 SRESRGVLAFIRE
+242 SEKSRGVLSFIRE

-266 RYEQLKNIAVEKVR
+266 RYEQLKKITTEVKVR

-299 GFKFKMNNDPET
+299 SFKFKMNNDPET
-311 TWHAVG
+311 TWHAVR
-317 EIPDRTLTIRKK
+317 EIPDRILTIRKK
-329 DQGLSLEIAPV
+329 DQGLSLEIPPV
-340 YSVTGIQ
+340 YSVTGIR
-347 YHMYFDSAKVY
+347 YHMYFDNAKVY
-358 LVSRQ
+358 LVSRK

-388 DVPAFVRELLPSL
+388 DMSAFVREMLPSL

-411 FQEGTG
+411 FPEETG

-455 SVSARTRDI
+455 NVSAQTRDI

-469 VFAMLSKYFNGYDAQ
+469 VFVLLSKYFNGYDAQ

-491 CRAGEYGS
+491 CRTGEYEN
-499 LNGENAAVN
+499 LNGEDETVN
-508 MESSVITPV
+508 MDS
-517 TQIQGMDDM
+517 
-526 TGMAMAVGMN
+526 
-536 GQSEGMSGGIKDS
+536 S
-549 EEKLYQLLNEGIPAM
+549 EEKLYQLLKEGIPAM
-564 QKLGTV
+564 QKIGTV
-570 YISQAIKQMR
+570 YISQAIRRMR
-580 VTKMPRIRLG
+580 VMKMPGIRLG

-597 LNLDMDVEGM
+597 LNLNLDVEGM
-607 DQAQLFDILSRYDRK
+607 DQAQLFDILSRYDRR

-683 KVEKDNA
+683 KVEKDNT

-699 IMEKHKFQI
+699 TMEGHKFQI
-708 PREQEKILRG
+708 PKEQEKILRG
-718 YQKEGFCWIKT
+718 YQKEGFYWIKT
-729 LKHNQFGGI
+729 LKYNQFGGI

-756 SEFQESAPGENR
+756 SEFQESRPEENR

-776 SLVFNWMN
+776 SLVFNWMS

-797 VTGDAKERKA
+797 VTGDVKERKA
-807 LVKNAGEREVLIT
+807 LIQNAGEREVLIT

-832 QKLNFAVQVID
+832 QKLDFVVQIID

-854 AAKAVKEIRSE
+854 VAKAVKEIRSE

-921 KMIRPFVLR
+921 KIIRPFVLR

-970 LGMQSDSE
+970 LGMQSDAE
-978 FRNSKLQILAEI
+978 FRTSKLQILAEI

-997 CYPGLIYEG
+997 CYPGLVYEG

-1016 CMELVRNAVNGGH
+1016 CMELVQNAVNGGH
-1029 KILLF
+1029 KLLLF

-1041 DVLTERLKKERISF
+1041 DVLAVRLKKAKISF
-1055 YMLTGATSKEKRAR
+1055 YMLTGATSKEKRAQM
-1069 LVKAF
+1069 VQAF

-1147 QEMKRELADEILS
+1147 QERKRELADEILS

-1174 LELLGRQTS
+1174 LELLGR

>member
-1 MEEKEIRYRRRE
+1 
-13 RHMLKRTAIRALC
+13 MLKRTAIRALC

-33 GLDIYRTGK
+33 GLDIYRIGK
-42 KILFLEIQPKGAV
+42 KILSLEIQPKGAV
-55 DKVSATVKGSGRN
+55 DKVSAAVKGSGRN
-68 VYNTGFQYNE
+68 VYNTGFQYDE

-115 YERLEARKQQD
+115 YERAEARKQQD
-126 KEQKQAELFGQ
+126 EEQKQAELFGQ

-167 SRMITFSG
+167 SRMIPFSG

-214 LAFVWNVDHNERV
+214 LAFVWNLDHNERV

-266 RYEQLKNIAVEKVR
+266 RYEQLKNIAIEKVR
-280 DLTVDRKE
+280 DLTIDRKE

-299 GFKFKMNNDPET
+299 GFKFKMNNDSET
-311 TWHAVG
+311 TWHAVR

-340 YSVTGIQ
+340 YSVTGIR

-438 CKAFSVYGEDKF
+438 CKAFSIYGEDKF

-469 VFAMLSKYFNGYDAQ
+469 VFAMLSRYFNGYDAQ

-491 CRAGEYGS
+491 CRAGEY
-499 LNGENAAVN
+499 LN
-508 MESSVITPV
+508 SSVITPV
-517 TQIQGMDDM
+517 TQIQGMEDM
-526 TGMAMAVGMN
+526 TGMAVGMN
-536 GQSEGMSGGIKDS
+536 GQGEGMSGGITDS

-564 QKLGTV
+564 QKIGTV

-635 VSDGQLRELSVLKD
+635 VSDGQLRELSALKD
-649 GMQISDSELKKG
+649 GLQISDSELKKG

-699 IMEKHKFQI
+699 TMEEHKFQI
-708 PREQEKILRG
+708 PKEQEKILRG

-745 GKTLQVIAFLW
+745 GKTLQVISFLW
-756 SEFQESAPGENR
+756 SEFQESVPGENR

-807 LVKNAGEREVLIT
+807 LIKNAGEREVLIT

-832 QKLNFAVQVID
+832 QKLDFAVQIID

-854 AAKAVKEIRSE
+854 AAKAVKEVRSE

-909 QYSNSDAMERLQ
+909 QYSNSDAMQRLQ

-950 PLESEQKELYEAHTE
+950 LLESEQKELYEAHTE

-970 LGMQSDSE
+970 LGMQSDAE
-978 FRNSKLQILAEI
+978 FRTSKLQILAEI

-997 CYPGLIYEG
+997 CYPGLVYEG

-1016 CMELVRNAVNGGH
+1016 CMELVQNAVNGGH

-1041 DVLTERLKKERISF
+1041 DVLAVRLKKAKVSF
-1055 YMLTGATSKEKRAR
+1055 YMLTGATSKEKRAQM
-1069 LVKAF
+1069 VQAF

-1174 LELLGRQTS
+1174 LELLGK

>member
-1 MEEKEIRYRRRE
+1 
-13 RHMLKRTAIRALC
+13 MLKRTAIRALC

-33 GLDIYRTGK
+33 GLDIYRIGK
-42 KILFLEIQPKGAV
+42 KILSLEIQPKGAV
-55 DKVSATVKGSGRN
+55 DKVSAAVKGSGRN
-68 VYNTGFQYNE
+68 VYNTGFQYDE

-115 YERLEARKQQD
+115 YERAEARKQQD
-126 KEQKQAELFGQ
+126 EEQKQAELFGQ

-167 SRMITFSG
+167 SRMIPFSG

-214 LAFVWNVDHNERV
+214 LAFVWNLDHNERV

-266 RYEQLKNIAVEKVR
+266 RYEQLKNIAIEKVR
-280 DLTVDRKE
+280 DLTIDRKE

-299 GFKFKMNNDPET
+299 GFKFKMNNDSET
-311 TWHAVG
+311 TWHAVR

-340 YSVTGIQ
+340 YSVTGIR

-438 CKAFSVYGEDKF
+438 CKAFSIYGEDKF

-469 VFAMLSKYFNGYDAQ
+469 VFAMLSRYFNGYDAQ

-491 CRAGEYGS
+491 CRAGEY
-499 LNGENAAVN
+499 LN
-508 MESSVITPV
+508 SSVITPV
-517 TQIQGMDDM
+517 TQIQGMEDM
-526 TGMAMAVGMN
+526 TGMAVGMN
-536 GQSEGMSGGIKDS
+536 GQGEGMSGGITDS

-564 QKLGTV
+564 QKIGTV

-635 VSDGQLRELSVLKD
+635 VSDGQLRELSALKD
-649 GMQISDSELKKG
+649 GLQISDSELKKG

-699 IMEKHKFQI
+699 TMEEHKFQI
-708 PREQEKILRG
+708 PKEQEKILRG

-745 GKTLQVIAFLW
+745 GKTLQVISFLW
-756 SEFQESAPGENR
+756 SEFQESVPGENR

-807 LVKNAGEREVLIT
+807 LIKNAGEREVLIT

-832 QKLNFAVQVID
+832 QKLDFAVQIID

-854 AAKAVKEIRSE
+854 AAKAVKEVRSE

-909 QYSNSDAMERLQ
+909 QYSNSDAMQRLQ

-970 LGMQSDSE
+970 LGMQSDAE
-978 FRNSKLQILAEI
+978 FRTSKLQILAEI

-997 CYPGLIYEG
+997 CYPGLVYEG

-1016 CMELVRNAVNGGH
+1016 CMELVQNAVNGGH

-1041 DVLTERLKKERISF
+1041 DVLAVRLKKAKVSF
-1055 YMLTGATSKEKRAR
+1055 YMLTGATSKEKRAQM
-1069 LVKAF
+1069 VQAF

-1174 LELLGRQTS
+1174 LELLGK

>member
-1 MEEKEIRYRRRE
+1 
-13 RHMLKRTAIRALC
+13 MLKRTAIRALC

-42 KILFLEIQPKGAV
+42 RIQSLDIKSEGTV
-55 DKVSATVKGSGRN
+55 DKASATVKGSGRN
-68 VYNTGFQYNE
+68 VYNTGFQYDT
-78 SAERVS
+78 
-84 EAYCDCPAFRS
+84 EADRIKKVYCDCPAFRS

-106 LLEYGDRKS
+106 LLEYGDRKA
-115 YERLEARKQQD
+115 YERVEVRKQQD
-126 KEQKQAELFGQ
+126 EDQKLAEIFSG
-137 TAFPATVS
+137 TAFPAAVTGS
-145 GAGQPATKTTV
+145 GQSATKTTV

-167 SRMITFSG
+167 SRMLPFSG

-182 ELETCLKFNSVGNC
+182 ELETCLKFNSVRNC

-214 LAFVWNVDHNERV
+214 LAFVWNLDHNEKI

-242 SRESRGVLAFIRE
+242 SGESRSVLDFIRE

-299 GFKFKMNNDPET
+299 SFKFKMNNDPET
-311 TWHAVG
+311 TWNAVR

-340 YSVTGIQ
+340 YSVTGIR

-363 ELGAVEEFVTCLERL
+363 ELGAVEEFITCLERL

-401 EKFFHCDLRD
+401 EKFFHFDLGD
-411 FQEGTG
+411 FGEETG
-417 LECYKAAYEIYLDAP
+417 LECYKVAYEIYLDAP

-438 CKAFSVYGEDKF
+438 CKAFSVYGKDKF

-455 SVSARTRDI
+455 DVSARTRDI

-469 VFAMLSKYFNGYDAQ
+469 VFALLSKYFNGYDAQ

-499 LNGENAAVN
+499 LNGEDATVN
-508 MESSVITPV
+508 M
-517 TQIQGMDDM
+517 D
-526 TGMAMAVGMN
+526 N
-536 GQSEGMSGGIKDS
+536 S

-564 QKLGTV
+564 QRIGTV
-570 YISQAIKQMR
+570 YISQAIRQMR
-580 VTKMPRIRLG
+580 VTKMPNIRLG

-622 KKYFRLKDGSFLD
+622 KKYFRLKDGSFLGI
-635 VSDGQLRELSVLKD
+635 SDGQLQELSALKD
-649 GMQISDSELKKG
+649 GLQVSDSELKKG
-661 KTQVPAYRAMYLDS
+661 KTQVPAYRAMYLNS
-675 QLKGGDLI
+675 QLKGGDLV

-699 IMEKHKFQI
+699 TMEEHKFQI

-729 LKHNQFGGI
+729 LKHNRFCGI

-745 GKTLQVIAFLW
+745 GKTLQVITFLW
-756 SEFQESAPGENR
+756 SEFQESVPGENR

-784 EIERFAPGLPATV
+784 EIEHFAPGLPATV
-797 VTGDAKERKA
+797 VTGDVKERKN
-807 LVKNAGEREVLIT
+807 LIRNAGGREVLIT

-832 QKLNFAVQVID
+832 QKLDFAVQIID

-854 AAKAVKEIRSE
+854 AAKAVKEVRSE

-909 QYSNSDAMERLQ
+909 QYSNSDAMQRLQ

-950 PLESEQKELYEAHTE
+950 LLESEQKELYEAHTE

-970 LGMQSDSE
+970 LGMQSDAE
-978 FRNSKLQILAEI
+978 FRTSKLQILAEI

-997 CYPGLIYEG
+997 CYPGLVYEG

-1016 CMELVRNAVNGGH
+1016 CMELVQNAVNGGH

-1041 DVLTERLKKERISF
+1041 DVLAVRLKKAKVSF
-1055 YMLTGATSKEKRAR
+1055 YMLTGATSKEKRAQM
-1069 LVKAF
+1069 VQAF

-1096 AADIVIHYD
+1096 VADIVIHYD

-1125 QNVVSV
+1125 KNVVSV

-1174 LELLGRQTS
+1174 LELLGK

>member
-1 MEEKEIRYRRRE
+1 M
-13 RHMLKRTAIRALC
+13 
-26 NTTAYQR
+26 
-33 GLDIYRTGK
+33 
-42 KILFLEIQPKGAV
+42 
-55 DKVSATVKGSGRN
+55 
-68 VYNTGFQYNE
+68 
-78 SAERVS
+78 
-84 EAYCDCPAFRS
+84 
-95 YSGICKHCVAV
+95 
-106 LLEYGDRKS
+106 
-115 YERLEARKQQD
+115 
-126 KEQKQAELFGQ
+126 
-137 TAFPATVS
+137 
-145 GAGQPATKTTV
+145 
-156 ELKSLLNRQMY
+156 
-167 SRMITFSG
+167 
-175 DPYFGRV
+175 
-182 ELETCLKFNSVGNC
+182 
-196 FTVEF
+196 
-201 RIGCEKKYILKDV
+201 
-214 LAFVWNVDHNERV
+214 
-227 SYGKNLEFIHSEEAF
+227 
-242 SRESRGVLAFIRE
+242 
-255 WVENHHGTYMA
+255 
-266 RYEQLKNIAVEKVR
+266 R

-299 GFKFKMNNDPET
+299 SFKFKMNNDPET
-311 TWHAVG
+311 TWHAVR
-317 EIPDRTLTIRKK
+317 EIPDRILTIRKK
-329 DQGLSLEIAPV
+329 DQGLSLEIPPV
-340 YSVTGIQ
+340 YSVTGIR
-347 YHMYFDSAKVY
+347 YHMYFDNAKVY
-358 LVSRQ
+358 LVSRK
-363 ELGAVEEFVTCLERL
+363 ELGVVEEFVTCLERL

-388 DVPAFVRELLPSL
+388 DMSAFVREMLPSL

-411 FQEGTG
+411 FPEETG

-455 SVSARTRDI
+455 NVSAQTRDI

-469 VFAMLSKYFNGYDAQ
+469 VFVLLSKYFNGYDAQ

-491 CRAGEYGS
+491 CRTGEYEN
-499 LNGENAAVN
+499 LNGEDETVN
-508 MESSVITPV
+508 MDS
-517 TQIQGMDDM
+517 
-526 TGMAMAVGMN
+526 
-536 GQSEGMSGGIKDS
+536 S
-549 EEKLYQLLNEGIPAM
+549 EEKLYQLLKEGIPAM
-564 QKLGTV
+564 QKIGTV
-570 YISQAIKQMR
+570 YISQAIRRMR
-580 VTKMPRIRLG
+580 VMKMPGIRLG

-597 LNLDMDVEGM
+597 LNLNLDVEGM
-607 DQAQLFDILSRYDRK
+607 DQAQLFDILSRYDRR

-683 KVEKDNA
+683 KVEKDNT

-699 IMEKHKFQI
+699 TMEGHKFQI
-708 PREQEKILRG
+708 PKEQEKILRG
-718 YQKEGFCWIKT
+718 YQKEGFYWIKT
-729 LKHNQFGGI
+729 LKYNQFGGI

-756 SEFQESAPGENR
+756 SEFQESRPEENR

-776 SLVFNWMN
+776 SLVFNWMS

-797 VTGDAKERKA
+797 VTGDVKERKA
-807 LVKNAGEREVLIT
+807 LIQNAGEREVLIT

-832 QKLNFAVQVID
+832 QKLDFVVQIID

-854 AAKAVKEIRSE
+854 VAKAVKEIRSE

-930 RLKRDVLKDLP
+930 RLKKDVLKDLP

-970 LGMQSDSE
+970 LGMQSDAE
-978 FRNSKLQILAEI
+978 FRTSKLQILAEI

-997 CYPGLIYEG
+997 CYPGLVYEG

-1016 CMELVRNAVNGGH
+1016 CMELVQNAVNGGH
-1029 KILLF
+1029 KLLLF

-1041 DVLTERLKKERISF
+1041 DVLAERLKKAKISF
-1055 YMLTGATSKEKRAR
+1055 YVLTGATSKEKRAR

-1174 LELLGRQTS
+1174 LELLGR

>member
-1 MEEKEIRYRRRE
+1 
-13 RHMLKRTAIRALC
+13 MLKRTAIRALC

-42 KILFLEIQPKGAV
+42 RIQSLDIKPKGAV

-68 VYNTGFQYNE
+68 VYNTGFQYDE
-78 SAERVS
+78 EADRVK
-84 EAYCDCPAFRS
+84 EPYCDCPAFRS
-95 YSGICKHCVAV
+95 YTGICKHCVAV
-106 LLEYGDRKS
+106 LLEYGDRKA
-115 YERLEARKQQD
+115 YERVEARRQQD
-126 KEQKQAELFGQ
+126 QAKKAAE
-137 TAFPATVS
+137 TAGSSALMAGMP
-145 GAGQPATKTTV
+145 GAGVPATKTTV
-156 ELKSLLNRQMY
+156 ELKSLLNRQLY
-167 SRMITFSG
+167 SRMLPFSG

-182 ELETCLKFNSVGNC
+182 ELETCLKFNSAGNC
-196 FTVEF
+196 FSAEF

-214 LAFVWNVDHNERV
+214 LAFVWNLDHNEKI
-227 SYGKNLEFIHSEEAF
+227 SYGKNLEFIHAEEAF
-242 SRESRGVLAFIRE
+242 AEGYRGVLSFIQN
-255 WVENHHGTYMA
+255 WVEDHYGTYMS
-266 RYEQLKNIAVEKVR
+266 RYESHQHMNDNVKVR
-280 DLTVDRKE
+280 DLSLNGKE
-288 LEDLLLILGEN
+288 LEELLLTLNEGS
-299 GFKFKMNNDPET
+299 FKMQMNHDPEF
-311 TWHAVG
+311 TWQAVKAVP
-317 EIPDRTLTIRKK
+317 ERTLVIRKK
-329 DQGLSLEIAPV
+329 EQGLSLELAPV
-340 YSVTGIQ
+340 YNVEGLR
-347 YHMYFDSAKVY
+347 YHMYFDGTKVY
-358 LVSRQ
+358 LVSRE
-363 ELGAVEEFVTCLERL
+363 ELGVVEEFISCLERL
-378 PAGRGFIDEP
+378 PAGRAFIDEP

-411 FQEGTG
+411 FPEETG

-432 ERDWIT
+432 ERDWVT

-464 PGEMG
+464 PGELG
-469 VFAMLSKYFNGYDAQ
+469 VFALLSKYFNGYDVQ

-491 CRAGEYGS
+491 CRDG
-499 LNGENAAVN
+499 
-508 MESSVITPV
+508 
-517 TQIQGMDDM
+517 D
-526 TGMAMAVGMN
+526 
-536 GQSEGMSGGIKDS
+536 EGNVKAS
-549 EEKLYQLLNEGIPAM
+549 EEKLYQLLTEGIPAM
-564 QKLGTV
+564 QKIATV
-570 YISQAIKQMR
+570 YISQSIKQMR
-580 VTKMPRIRLG
+580 VTKLPNIRLG

-607 DQAQLFDILSRYDRK
+607 DQAQLFDILSRYDRR

-635 VSDGQLRELSVLKD
+635 VSDGQLRELSALKD
-649 GMQISDSELKKG
+649 GLQISESELKKG
-661 KTQVPAYRAMYLDS
+661 RTQVPVYRAMYLDS

-699 IMEKHKFQI
+699 TMEDHKFQV
-708 PREQEKILRG
+708 PPEQEKILRG

-745 GKTLQVIAFLW
+745 GKTLQVITFLW
-756 SEFQESAPGENR
+756 SEFQESVPGENR

-776 SLVFNWMN
+776 SLVFNWMS

-797 VTGDAKERKA
+797 VTGDVRERKA
-807 LVKNAGEREVLIT
+807 LIKNAGEREVLIT
-820 SYDLLKRDLKAY
+820 SYDLLKRDLKSY
-832 QKLNFAVQVID
+832 QKLDFAVQVID

-854 AAKAVKEIRSE
+854 VAKAVKEIRSE

-909 QYSNSDAMERLQ
+909 QYSNSEAMERLQ

-930 RLKRDVLKDLP
+930 RLKKDVLNDLP

-970 LGMQSDSE
+970 LGMQSDAE
-978 FRNSKLQILAEI
+978 FRTSKLQILAEI

-997 CYPGLIYEG
+997 CYPGLVYEG
-1006 YKGNS
+1006 YRGNS

-1016 CMELVRNAVNGGH
+1016 CMELVQNAVNGGH

-1041 DVLTERLKKERISF
+1041 DVLAERLKKAKISF
-1055 YMLTGATSKEKRAR
+1055 YMLTGATSKEKRAE
-1069 LVKAF
+1069 LVQAF
-1074 NEDDTSVFCISLKA
+1074 NEDETSVFCISLKA

-1147 QEMKRELADEILS
+1147 QEKKRELADEILS
-1160 GEGIGQA
+1160 GEGISQA

-1174 LELLGRQTS
+1174 LELLGR

>member
-1 MEEKEIRYRRRE
+1 
-13 RHMLKRTAIRALC
+13 MLKRTAIRALC

-42 KILFLEIQPKGAV
+42 RIQSLDIKSEGAV
-55 DKVSATVKGSGRN
+55 DKISAAVKGSGRN
-68 VYNTGFQYNE
+68 VYNTGFQYDT
-78 SAERVS
+78 
-84 EAYCDCPAFRS
+84 EADRIKKVYCDCPAFRS

-106 LLEYGDRKS
+106 LLEYGDRKA
-115 YERLEARKQQD
+115 YERVEVRKQQD
-126 KEQKQAELFGQ
+126 EEQKLAGIFSGTE
-137 TAFPATVS
+137 FPAAVS
-145 GAGQPATKTTV
+145 GSGQPATKTTV
-156 ELKSLLNRQMY
+156 ELKSILNRQMY
-167 SRMITFSG
+167 SRMLPFSG

-214 LAFVWNVDHNERV
+214 LAFVWNLDHNEKV
-227 SYGKNLEFIHSEEAF
+227 SYGKNLEFIHSDEAF
-242 SRESRGVLAFIRE
+242 SEKSRGVLSFIRE

-266 RYEQLKNIAVEKVR
+266 RYEQLKKITTEVKVR

-299 GFKFKMNNDPET
+299 SFKFKMNNDPET
-311 TWHAVG
+311 TWHAVR
-317 EIPDRTLTIRKK
+317 EIPDRILTIRKK
-329 DQGLSLEIAPV
+329 DQGLSLEIPPV
-340 YSVTGIQ
+340 YSVTGIR
-347 YHMYFDSAKVY
+347 YHMYFDNAKVY
-358 LVSRQ
+358 LVSRK
-363 ELGAVEEFVTCLERL
+363 ELGVVEEFVTCLERL

-388 DVPAFVRELLPSL
+388 DMSAFVREMLPSL

-411 FQEGTG
+411 FPEETG

-455 SVSARTRDI
+455 NVSAQTRDI

-469 VFAMLSKYFNGYDAQ
+469 VFVLLSKYFNGYDAQ

-491 CRAGEYGS
+491 CRTGEYEN
-499 LNGENAAVN
+499 LNGEDETVN
-508 MESSVITPV
+508 MDS
-517 TQIQGMDDM
+517 
-526 TGMAMAVGMN
+526 
-536 GQSEGMSGGIKDS
+536 S
-549 EEKLYQLLNEGIPAM
+549 EEKLYQLLKEGIPAM
-564 QKLGTV
+564 QKIGTV
-570 YISQAIKQMR
+570 YISQAIRRMR
-580 VTKMPRIRLG
+580 VMKMPGIRLG

-597 LNLDMDVEGM
+597 LNLNLDVEGM
-607 DQAQLFDILSRYDRK
+607 DQAQLFDILSRYDRR

-683 KVEKDNA
+683 KVEKDNT

-699 IMEKHKFQI
+699 TMEGHKFQI
-708 PREQEKILRG
+708 PKEQEKILRG
-718 YQKEGFCWIKT
+718 YQKEGFYWIKT
-729 LKHNQFGGI
+729 LKYNQFGGI

-756 SEFQESAPGENR
+756 SEFQESRPEENR

-776 SLVFNWMN
+776 SLVFNWMS

-797 VTGDAKERKA
+797 VTGDVKERKA
-807 LVKNAGEREVLIT
+807 LIQNAGEREVLIT

-832 QKLNFAVQVID
+832 QKLDFVVQIID

-854 AAKAVKEIRSE
+854 VAKAVKEIRSE

-930 RLKRDVLKDLP
+930 RLKKDVLKDLP

-970 LGMQSDSE
+970 LGMQSDAE
-978 FRNSKLQILAEI
+978 FRTSKLQILAEI

-997 CYPGLIYEG
+997 CYPGLVYEG

-1016 CMELVRNAVNGGH
+1016 CMELVQNAVNGGH
-1029 KILLF
+1029 KLLLF

-1041 DVLTERLKKERISF
+1041 DVLAERLKKAKISF
-1055 YMLTGATSKEKRAR
+1055 YVLTGATSKEKRAR

-1174 LELLGRQTS
+1174 LELLGR

>member
-1 MEEKEIRYRRRE
+1 
-13 RHMLKRTAIRALC
+13 MLKRTAIRALC
-26 NTTAYQR
+26 NTTSYQR

-42 KILFLEIQPKGAV
+42 RIQSLDIKTEGAV

-68 VYNTGFQYNE
+68 VYNTGFQYD
-78 SAERVS
+78 AEADRLKEV
-84 EAYCDCPAFRS
+84 YCDCPAFRS

-106 LLEYGDRKS
+106 LMEYGDRKA
-115 YERLEARKQQD
+115 YERVEARKQE
-126 KEQKQAELFGQ
+126 EQAGEASLLPGI
-137 TAFPATVS
+137 S
-145 GAGQPATKTTV
+145 GTGNIATKTTI
-156 ELKSLLNRQMY
+156 ELKSLLNRQLY
-167 SRMITFSG
+167 DRMLPFSG

-182 ELETCLKFNSVGNC
+182 EIETCLKFKAVGNC
-196 FTVEF
+196 FVIEF
-201 RIGCEKKYILKDV
+201 RVGCEKKYIVKDV
-214 LAFVWNVDHNERV
+214 LAFVWNVKHNEKF
-227 SYGKNLEFIHSEEAF
+227 SYGKNLEFIHSLEAF
-242 SRESRGVLAFIRE
+242 TEESRDVLSFIME
-255 WVENHHGTYMA
+255 WVENHYGTYME
-266 RYEQLKNIAVEKVR
+266 RYEQLQHISTEVKVR
-280 DLTVDRKE
+280 ELSVDTRE
-288 LEDLLLILGEN
+288 LEELLLMLGKSS
-299 GFKFKMNNDPET
+299 FKLKMNNDPET
-311 TWHAVG
+311 TWHSVR
-317 EIPDRTLTIRKK
+317 EIPDRTLVIRKEK
-329 DQGLSLEIAPV
+329 KGLSLEITPI
-340 YSVTGIQ
+340 YSVTGVR
-347 YHMYFDSAKVY
+347 YHMYFDDAKVY

-363 ELGAVEEFVTCLERL
+363 ELGAVEEFTRCLERL
-378 PAGRGFIDEP
+378 PAGRAFIDEP
-388 DVPAFVRELLPSL
+388 DVPSFVRELLPSL
-401 EKFFHCDLRD
+401 KRFFHCEL
-411 FQEGTG
+411 EGFSEDTE
-417 LECYKAAYEIYLDAP
+417 LECYNAKYEIYLDAP

-438 CKAFSVYGEDKF
+438 CKAFVSYGEDKF
-450 SVFDR
+450 SIFDR
-455 SVSARTRDI
+455 SVSAQTRDI
-464 PGEMG
+464 PGELG
-469 VFAMLSKYFNGYDAQ
+469 VFAMLSKYFNGYDEQ

-491 CRAGEYGS
+491 CRAEKVEALQVGEAG
-499 LNGENAAVN
+499 V
-508 MESSVITPV
+508 
-517 TQIQGMDDM
+517 
-526 TGMAMAVGMN
+526 
-536 GQSEGMSGGIKDS
+536 SEHQEP
-549 EEKLYQLLNEGIPAM
+549 EEKLYRLLTEGIPAM

-580 VTKMPRIRLG
+580 VTKMPNIRLG
-590 VSLSAGL
+590 ISLSAGL
-597 LNLDMDVEGM
+597 LNLDIDVEGM
-607 DQAQLFDILSRYDRK
+607 DQAQLFDILSRYDRR

-635 VSDGQLRELSVLKD
+635 ISDGQLRELSELKD
-649 GMQISDSELKKG
+649 DLQINGKELKKG
-661 KTQVPAYRAMYLDS
+661 RTQVPAYRAMYLNS

-690 FRALIRNMQ
+690 FQALIRNMQ
-699 IMEKHKFQI
+699 TMEEHKFQV
-708 PREQEKILRG
+708 PPQQEKILRG
-718 YQKEGFCWIKT
+718 YQKEGFYWIKT

-745 GKTLQVIAFLW
+745 GKTIQVIAFLW

-776 SLVFNWMN
+776 SLVFNWMS
-784 EIERFAPGLPATV
+784 EIERFAPGLPATA
-797 VTGDAKERKA
+797 VTGDVGERKA
-807 LVKNAGEREVLIT
+807 MIKNAGEREVLIT

-832 QKLNFAVQVID
+832 QKLAFAVEIID

-887 FLMPGFLY
+887 FLIPGFLY

-909 QYSNSDAMERLQ
+909 QYGNSEAMERLQ

-930 RLKRDVLKDLP
+930 RLKKDVLKDLP

-970 LGMQSDSE
+970 LSMQTDAE
-978 FRNSKLQILAEI
+978 FKTSKLQILSEI
-990 TRLRQIC
+990 TRLRQLC
-997 CYPGLIYEG
+997 CYPGLVYEN

-1011 SKLEM
+1011 SKLDM
-1016 CMELVRNAVNGGH
+1016 CMELVQNAVNGGH

-1041 DVLTERLKKERISF
+1041 DELAARLKKAKISF
-1055 YMLTGATSKEKRAR
+1055 YMLTGATSKEKRAQ

-1074 NEDDTSVFCISLKA
+1074 NRDETSVFCISLKA

-1160 GEGIGQA
+1160 GEGIGRA

-1174 LELLGRQTS
+1174 LELLGR

>member
-1 MEEKEIRYRRRE
+1 
-13 RHMLKRTAIRALC
+13 MLKRTAIRALC

-42 KILFLEIQPKGAV
+42 KILSLEIQPKGAV
-55 DKVSATVKGSGRN
+55 DKVSAAVKGSGRN
-68 VYNTGFQYNE
+68 VYNTGFQYDE

-115 YERLEARKQQD
+115 YERAEARKQQD
-126 KEQKQAELFGQ
+126 EEQKQAELFGQ

-167 SRMITFSG
+167 SRMIPFSG

-214 LAFVWNVDHNERV
+214 LAFVWNLDHNERV

-266 RYEQLKNIAVEKVR
+266 RYEQLKNIAIEKVR
-280 DLTVDRKE
+280 DLTIDRKE

-311 TWHAVG
+311 TWHAVR

-340 YSVTGIQ
+340 YSVTGIR

-438 CKAFSVYGEDKF
+438 CKAFSIYGEDKF

-469 VFAMLSKYFNGYDAQ
+469 VFAMLSRYFNGYDAQ

-491 CRAGEYGS
+491 CRAGEY
-499 LNGENAAVN
+499 LN
-508 MESSVITPV
+508 SSVITPV
-517 TQIQGMDDM
+517 TQIQGMEDM
-526 TGMAMAVGMN
+526 TGMAVGMN
-536 GQSEGMSGGIKDS
+536 GQGEGMSGGIKDS

-564 QKLGTV
+564 QKIGTV

-635 VSDGQLRELSVLKD
+635 VSDGQLRELSALKD
-649 GMQISDSELKKG
+649 GLQISDSELKKG

-699 IMEKHKFQI
+699 TMEEHKFQI
-708 PREQEKILRG
+708 PKEQEKILRG

-745 GKTLQVIAFLW
+745 GKTLQVISFLW
-756 SEFQESAPGENR
+756 SEFQESVPGENR

-807 LVKNAGEREVLIT
+807 LIKNAGEREVLIT

-832 QKLNFAVQVID
+832 QKLDFAVQIID

-921 KMIRPFVLR
+921 KVIRPFVLR

-950 PLESEQKELYEAHTE
+950 LLESEQKELYEAHTE

-970 LGMQSDSE
+970 LGMQSDAE
-978 FRNSKLQILAEI
+978 FRTSKLQILAEI

-997 CYPGLIYEG
+997 CYPGLVYEG

-1016 CMELVRNAVNGGH
+1016 CMELVQNAVNGGH

-1041 DVLTERLKKERISF
+1041 DVLAVRLKKAKVSF
-1055 YMLTGATSKEKRAR
+1055 YMLTGATSKEKRAQM
-1069 LVKAF
+1069 VQAF

-1125 QNVVSV
+1125 KNVVSV

-1174 LELLGRQTS
+1174 LELLGK

>member
-1 MEEKEIRYRRRE
+1 
-13 RHMLKRTAIRALC
+13 MLKRTAIRALC

-42 KILFLEIQPKGAV
+42 RIQSLDIKSEGAV
-55 DKVSATVKGSGRN
+55 DKISAAVKGSGRN
-68 VYNTGFQYNE
+68 VYNTGFQYDTE
-78 SAERVS
+78 ADRIK

-106 LLEYGDRKS
+106 LLEYGDRKA
-115 YERLEARKQQD
+115 YERVEIRRQQD
-126 KEQKQAELFGQ
+126 EEQKQAELFSG
-137 TAFPATVS
+137 TAFPAALS
-145 GAGQPATKTTV
+145 GPGQPATKTTV
-156 ELKSLLNRQMY
+156 ELKSLLNRQLY
-167 SRMITFSG
+167 SRMLPFSG

-182 ELETCLKFNSVGNC
+182 ELETCLKFNSVRNC

-201 RIGCEKKYILKDV
+201 RVGCEKKYILKDV
-214 LAFVWNVDHNERV
+214 LAFVWNLDHNEKV
-227 SYGKNLEFIHSEEAF
+227 SYGKNLEFIHSDEAF
-242 SRESRGVLAFIRE
+242 SEGSRSVLAFIRE
-255 WVENHHGTYMA
+255 WVENHHGTYMS

-288 LEDLLLILGEN
+288 LEDLLLILGEKS
-299 GFKFKMNNDPET
+299 FKFKMNNDPET
-311 TWHAVG
+311 TWHSVR
-317 EIPDRTLTIRKK
+317 EIPDRTLMIRKK

-340 YSVTGIQ
+340 YSVTGIR
-347 YHMYFDSAKVY
+347 YHMYFDNAKVY

-363 ELGAVEEFVTCLERL
+363 ELGAVEEFVACLEWL

-401 EKFFHCDLRD
+401 KKFFHCDLRD
-411 FQEGTG
+411 FPEETG

-438 CKAFSVYGEDKF
+438 CKAFSVYGKDKF

-455 SVSARTRDI
+455 DVSARTRDI
-464 PGEMG
+464 PGELG
-469 VFAMLSKYFNGYDAQ
+469 VFALLSKYFNGYDDQ

-491 CRAGEYGS
+491 CRAEELESLCREGS
-499 LNGENAAVN
+499 GKPD
-508 MESSVITPV
+508 SV
-517 TQIQGMDDM
+517 
-526 TGMAMAVGMN
+526 
-536 GQSEGMSGGIKDS
+536 KDS
-549 EEKLYQLLNEGIPAM
+549 EEKLYQLLTEGIPAM
-564 QKLGTV
+564 QKVAAV
-570 YISQAIKQMR
+570 YISQSIKQMR
-580 VTKMPRIRLG
+580 VTKLPNIRLG

-607 DQAQLFDILSRYDRK
+607 DQTQLFDILSRYDRR

-635 VSDGQLRELSVLKD
+635 VSHGQLRELSALKD
-649 GMQISDSELKKG
+649 SLQISDSELKKG
-661 KTQVPAYRAMYLDS
+661 RTQVPAYRAMYLDS

-683 KVEKDNA
+683 RVEKDRG
-690 FRALIRNMQ
+690 FRALIRNMET
-699 IMEKHKFQI
+699 MEDHKFQV
-708 PREQEKILRG
+708 PPEQEKILRG

-729 LKHNQFGGI
+729 LKHNRFGGI

-745 GKTLQVIAFLW
+745 GKTLQVITFLW
-756 SEFQESAPGENR
+756 SEFLESAPGENR

-776 SLVFNWMN
+776 SLVFNWMS

-797 VTGDAKERKA
+797 VTGDVRQRKA
-807 LVKNAGEREVLIT
+807 LIKNAGEREVLIT

-832 QKLNFAVQVID
+832 QNLDFAVQIID

-854 AAKAVKEIRSE
+854 VAKAVKEIRSE

-909 QYSNSDAMERLQ
+909 QYSSSNAMERLQ

-965 RLRLM
+965 RFRLM
-970 LGMQSDSE
+970 LGMQSDAE
-978 FRNSKLQILAEI
+978 FRTSKLQILAEI

-997 CYPGLIYEG
+997 CYPGLVYEG

-1016 CMELVRNAVNGGH
+1016 CMELVQNAVNGGH

-1041 DVLTERLKKERISF
+1041 DVLAVRLKKAKVSF
-1055 YMLTGATSKEKRAR
+1055 YMLTGSTSKEKRAQM
-1069 LVKAF
+1069 VHAF

-1147 QEMKRELADEILS
+1147 QERKRELADEILS

-1174 LELLGRQTS
+1174 LELLGR

>member
-1 MEEKEIRYRRRE
+1 
-13 RHMLKRTAIRALC
+13 MLKRTAIRALC

-42 KILFLEIQPKGAV
+42 RIQSLNIKSEGAV
-55 DKVSATVKGSGRN
+55 DKISAAVKGSGRN
-68 VYNTGFQYNE
+68 VYNIGFQYDT
-78 SAERVS
+78 
-84 EAYCDCPAFRS
+84 EADCIKKVYCDCPAFRS

-106 LLEYGDRKS
+106 LLEYGDRKA
-115 YERLEARKQQD
+115 YERVEVRKQQD
-126 KEQKQAELFGQ
+126 EDQKQAEIFSG
-137 TAFPATVS
+137 TEFPAAVS
-145 GAGQPATKTTV
+145 GSGQPATKTTV

-167 SRMITFSG
+167 SRMLPFSG
-175 DPYFGRV
+175 DSYFGRV

-214 LAFVWNVDHNERV
+214 LAFVWNLDHNEKV
-227 SYGKNLEFIHSEEAF
+227 SYGKNLEFIHSDEAF
-242 SRESRGVLAFIRE
+242 SEKSRGVLSFIRE

-266 RYEQLKNIAVEKVR
+266 RYEQLKKITTEVKVR

-299 GFKFKMNNDPET
+299 SFKFKMNNDPET
-311 TWHAVG
+311 TWHAVR
-317 EIPDRTLTIRKK
+317 EIPDRILTIRKK
-329 DQGLSLEIAPV
+329 DQGLSLEIPPV
-340 YSVTGIQ
+340 YSVTGIR
-347 YHMYFDSAKVY
+347 YHMYFDNAKVY
-358 LVSRQ
+358 LVSRK
-363 ELGAVEEFVTCLERL
+363 ELGVVEEFVTCLERL

-388 DVPAFVRELLPSL
+388 DMSAFVREMLPSL

-411 FQEGTG
+411 FPEETG

-455 SVSARTRDI
+455 NVSVQTRDI

-469 VFAMLSKYFNGYDAQ
+469 VFVLLSKYFNGYDAQ

-491 CRAGEYGS
+491 CRTGEYEN
-499 LNGENAAVN
+499 LNGEDETVN
-508 MESSVITPV
+508 MDS
-517 TQIQGMDDM
+517 
-526 TGMAMAVGMN
+526 
-536 GQSEGMSGGIKDS
+536 S
-549 EEKLYQLLNEGIPAM
+549 EEKLYQLLKEGIPAM
-564 QKLGTV
+564 QKIGTV
-570 YISQAIKQMR
+570 YISQAIRRMR
-580 VTKMPRIRLG
+580 VMKMPGIRLG

-597 LNLDMDVEGM
+597 LNLDLDVEGM
-607 DQAQLFDILSRYDRK
+607 DQAQLFDILSRYDRR

-635 VSDGQLRELSVLKD
+635 VSDGQLLELSVLKD
-649 GMQISDSELKKG
+649 GLQISDSELKKG

-683 KVEKDNA
+683 KVEKDNT

-699 IMEKHKFQI
+699 TMEEHKFQI
-708 PREQEKILRG
+708 PKEQEKILRG
-718 YQKEGFCWIKT
+718 YQKEGFYWIKT

-756 SEFQESAPGENR
+756 SEFQESRPEENR

-776 SLVFNWMN
+776 SLVFNWMS
-784 EIERFAPGLPATV
+784 EIERFVPGLPATV
-797 VTGDAKERKA
+797 VTGDVKERKA
-807 LVKNAGEREVLIT
+807 LIQNAGEREVLIT

-832 QKLNFAVQVID
+832 QKLDFVVQIID

-854 AAKAVKEIRSE
+854 VTKAVKEIRSE

-930 RLKRDVLKDLP
+930 RLKKDVLKDLP

-970 LGMQSDSE
+970 LGMQSDAE
-978 FRNSKLQILAEI
+978 FRTSKLQILAEI

-997 CYPGLIYEG
+997 CYPGLVYEG

-1016 CMELVRNAVNGGH
+1016 CMELVQNAVNGGH

-1041 DVLTERLKKERISF
+1041 DVLAERLKKAKISF
-1055 YMLTGATSKEKRAR
+1055 YVLTGATSKEKRAR

-1136 KDTIEERIRAL
+1136 KDTIEERIRVL

-1174 LELLGRQTS
+1174 LELLGR

>member
-1 MEEKEIRYRRRE
+1 
-13 RHMLKRTAIRALC
+13 MLKRTAIRALC

-42 KILFLEIQPKGAV
+42 RIQSLDIKSEGVV
-55 DKVSATVKGSGRN
+55 DKISAAVKGSGRN
-68 VYNTGFQYNE
+68 VYNTGFQYDT
-78 SAERVS
+78 
-84 EAYCDCPAFRS
+84 EADRIKKVYCDCPAFRS

-106 LLEYGDRKS
+106 LLEYGDRKA
-115 YERLEARKQQD
+115 YERVEVRKQQD
-126 KEQKQAELFGQ
+126 EDQKQVEIFSG
-137 TAFPATVS
+137 TEFPAAVS
-145 GAGQPATKTTV
+145 GSGQPATKTTV

-167 SRMITFSG
+167 SRMLPFSG
-175 DPYFGRV
+175 DSYFGRV

-214 LAFVWNVDHNERV
+214 LVFVWNLDHNEKV
-227 SYGKNLEFIHSEEAF
+227 SYGKNLEFIHSDEAF
-242 SRESRGVLAFIRE
+242 SEKSRGVLSFIRE

-266 RYEQLKNIAVEKVR
+266 RYEQLKKITTEVKVR

-299 GFKFKMNNDPET
+299 SFKFKMNNDPET
-311 TWHAVG
+311 TWHAVR
-317 EIPDRTLTIRKK
+317 EIPDRILTIRKK
-329 DQGLSLEIAPV
+329 DQGLSLEIPPV
-340 YSVTGIQ
+340 YSVTGIR
-347 YHMYFDSAKVY
+347 YHMYFDNAKVY
-358 LVSRQ
+358 LVSRK
-363 ELGAVEEFVTCLERL
+363 ELGVVEEFVTCLERL

-388 DVPAFVRELLPSL
+388 DMSAFVREMLPSL

-411 FQEGTG
+411 FPEETG

-455 SVSARTRDI
+455 NVSVQTRDI

-469 VFAMLSKYFNGYDAQ
+469 VFVLLSKYFNGYDAQ

-491 CRAGEYGS
+491 CRTGEYEN
-499 LNGENAAVN
+499 LNGGDETVN
-508 MESSVITPV
+508 MDS
-517 TQIQGMDDM
+517 
-526 TGMAMAVGMN
+526 
-536 GQSEGMSGGIKDS
+536 S
-549 EEKLYQLLNEGIPAM
+549 EEKLYQLLKEGIPAM
-564 QKLGTV
+564 QKIGTV
-570 YISQAIKQMR
+570 YISQAIRRMR
-580 VTKMPRIRLG
+580 VMKMPGIRLG

-597 LNLDMDVEGM
+597 LNLDLDVEGM
-607 DQAQLFDILSRYDRK
+607 DQAQLFDILSRYDRR

-635 VSDGQLRELSVLKD
+635 VSDGQLLELSVLKD
-649 GMQISDSELKKG
+649 GLQISDSELKKG

-683 KVEKDNA
+683 KVEKDNT

-699 IMEKHKFQI
+699 TMEEHKFQI
-708 PREQEKILRG
+708 PKEQEKILRG
-718 YQKEGFCWIKT
+718 YQKEGFYWIKT

-756 SEFQESAPGENR
+756 SEFQESRPEENR

-776 SLVFNWMN
+776 SLVFNWMS

-797 VTGDAKERKA
+797 VTGDVKERKA
-807 LVKNAGEREVLIT
+807 LIQNAGEREVLIT

-832 QKLNFAVQVID
+832 QKLDFVVQIID

-854 AAKAVKEIRSE
+854 VAKAVKEIRSE

-930 RLKRDVLKDLP
+930 RLKKDVLKDLP

-970 LGMQSDSE
+970 LGMQSDAE
-978 FRNSKLQILAEI
+978 FRTSKLQILAEI

-997 CYPGLIYEG
+997 CYPGLVYEG

-1016 CMELVRNAVNGGH
+1016 CMELVQNAVNGGH
-1029 KILLF
+1029 KLLLF

-1041 DVLTERLKKERISF
+1041 DVLAERLKKAKISF
-1055 YMLTGATSKEKRAR
+1055 YVLTGATSKEKRAR
-1069 LVKAF
+1069 LVKTF

-1174 LELLGRQTS
+1174 LELLGR

>member
-1 MEEKEIRYRRRE
+1 
-13 RHMLKRTAIRALC
+13 MLKRTAIRALC
-26 NTTAYQR
+26 NTTSYQR

-42 KILFLEIQPKGAV
+42 RIQSLDIKTEGAV

-68 VYNTGFQYNE
+68 VYNTGFQYD
-78 SAERVS
+78 AEADRLKEV
-84 EAYCDCPAFRS
+84 YCDCPAFRS

-106 LLEYGDRKS
+106 LMEYGDRKA
-115 YERLEARKQQD
+115 YERVEARKQE
-126 KEQKQAELFGQ
+126 EQAGEASLLPGI
-137 TAFPATVS
+137 S
-145 GAGQPATKTTV
+145 GTGNIATKTTI
-156 ELKSLLNRQMY
+156 ELKSLLNRQLY
-167 SRMITFSG
+167 DRMLPFSG

-182 ELETCLKFNSVGNC
+182 EIETCLKFKAVGNC
-196 FTVEF
+196 FVIEF
-201 RIGCEKKYILKDV
+201 RVGCEKKYIVKDV
-214 LAFVWNVDHNERV
+214 LAFVWNVKHNEKF
-227 SYGKNLEFIHSEEAF
+227 SYGKNLEFIHSPEAF
-242 SRESRGVLAFIRE
+242 AEESREVLSFIME
-255 WVENHHGTYMA
+255 WVENHYGTYME
-266 RYEQLKNIAVEKVR
+266 RYEQLQHISTEVKVR
-280 DLTVDRKE
+280 ELSVDTRE
-288 LEDLLLILGEN
+288 LEELLLILDKSS
-299 GFKFKMNNDPET
+299 FKLKMNNDPET
-311 TWHAVG
+311 TWHSVR
-317 EIPDRTLTIRKK
+317 EIPDRTLVIRKEK
-329 DQGLSLEIAPV
+329 KGLSLEITPI
-340 YSVTGIQ
+340 YSVTGVR
-347 YHMYFDSAKVY
+347 YHMYFDDAKVY

-363 ELGAVEEFVTCLERL
+363 ELGAVEEFTRCLERL
-378 PAGRGFIDEP
+378 PAGRAFIDEP
-388 DVPAFVRELLPSL
+388 DVPSFVRELLPSL
-401 EKFFHCDLRD
+401 KRFFHCEL
-411 FQEGTG
+411 EGFSEDTE
-417 LECYKAAYEIYLDAP
+417 LECYNAKYEIYLDAP

-438 CKAFSVYGEDKF
+438 CKAFVSYGEDKF
-450 SVFDR
+450 SIFDR
-455 SVSARTRDI
+455 SVSAQTRDI
-464 PGEMG
+464 PGELG
-469 VFAMLSKYFNGYDAQ
+469 VFAMLSKYFNGYDEQ

-491 CRAGEYGS
+491 CRAEKVEALQVGEAG
-499 LNGENAAVN
+499 V
-508 MESSVITPV
+508 
-517 TQIQGMDDM
+517 
-526 TGMAMAVGMN
+526 
-536 GQSEGMSGGIKDS
+536 SEHQEP
-549 EEKLYQLLNEGIPAM
+549 EEKLYRLLTEGIPAM

-580 VTKMPRIRLG
+580 VTKMPNIRLG
-590 VSLSAGL
+590 ISLSAGL
-597 LNLDMDVEGM
+597 LNLDIDVEGM
-607 DQAQLFDILSRYDRK
+607 DQAQLFDILSRYDRR

-635 VSDGQLRELSVLKD
+635 ISDGQLRELSELKD
-649 GMQISDSELKKG
+649 DLQINGKELKKG
-661 KTQVPAYRAMYLDS
+661 RTQVPAYRAMYLNS

-690 FRALIRNMQ
+690 FQALIRNMQ
-699 IMEKHKFQI
+699 TMEEHKFQV
-708 PREQEKILRG
+708 PPQQEKILRG
-718 YQKEGFCWIKT
+718 YQKEGFYWIKT

-745 GKTLQVIAFLW
+745 GKTIQVIAFLW

-776 SLVFNWMN
+776 SLVFNWMS
-784 EIERFAPGLPATV
+784 EIERFAPGLPATA
-797 VTGDAKERKA
+797 VTGDVRERKA
-807 LVKNAGEREVLIT
+807 MIKNAGEREVLIT

-832 QKLNFAVQVID
+832 QKLAFAVEIID

-887 FLMPGFLY
+887 FLIPGFLY

-909 QYSNSDAMERLQ
+909 QYGNSEAMERLQ

-930 RLKRDVLKDLP
+930 RLKKDVLKDLP

-970 LGMQSDSE
+970 LSMQTDAE
-978 FRNSKLQILAEI
+978 FKTSKLQILSEI
-990 TRLRQIC
+990 TRLRQLC
-997 CYPGLIYEG
+997 CYPGLVYEN

-1011 SKLEM
+1011 SKLDM
-1016 CMELVRNAVNGGH
+1016 CMELVQNAVNGGH

-1041 DVLTERLKKERISF
+1041 DELAARLKKAKISF
-1055 YMLTGATSKEKRAR
+1055 YMLTGATSQEKRAQ

-1074 NEDDTSVFCISLKA
+1074 NRDETSVFCISLKA

-1160 GEGIGQA
+1160 GEGIGRA

-1174 LELLGRQTS
+1174 LELLGR

>member
-1 MEEKEIRYRRRE
+1 
-13 RHMLKRTAIRALC
+13 MLKRTAIRALC

-42 KILFLEIQPKGAV
+42 RIQSLNIKPEGAV
-55 DKVSATVKGSGRN
+55 DKISAAVKGSGRN
-68 VYNTGFQYNE
+68 VYNTGFQYDT
-78 SAERVS
+78 
-84 EAYCDCPAFRS
+84 EADRIKKVYCDCPAFRS

-106 LLEYGDRKS
+106 LLEYGDRKA
-115 YERLEARKQQD
+115 YERVEVRKQQD
-126 KEQKQAELFGQ
+126 EGQKQAEIFSG
-137 TAFPATVS
+137 TEFPAAVS
-145 GAGQPATKTTV
+145 GSGQPATKTTV

-167 SRMITFSG
+167 SRMLPFSG

-214 LAFVWNVDHNERV
+214 LAFVWNLDHNEKV
-227 SYGKNLEFIHSEEAF
+227 SYGKNLEFIHSDEAF
-242 SRESRGVLAFIRE
+242 SEKSRGVLSFIRE

-266 RYEQLKNIAVEKVR
+266 RYEQLKKITTEVKVR

-299 GFKFKMNNDPET
+299 SFKFKMNNDPET
-311 TWHAVG
+311 TWHAVR
-317 EIPDRTLTIRKK
+317 EIPDRILTIRKK
-329 DQGLSLEIAPV
+329 DQGLSLEIPPV
-340 YSVTGIQ
+340 YSVTGIR
-347 YHMYFDSAKVY
+347 YHMYFDNAKVY
-358 LVSRQ
+358 LVSRK

-388 DVPAFVRELLPSL
+388 DMSAFVREMLPSL
-401 EKFFHCDLRD
+401 EKFFRCDLRD
-411 FQEGTG
+411 FPEETG

-455 SVSARTRDI
+455 NVSAQTRDI

-469 VFAMLSKYFNGYDAQ
+469 VFVLLSKYFNGYDAQ

-491 CRAGEYGS
+491 CRTGEYEN
-499 LNGENAAVN
+499 LNGEDETVN
-508 MESSVITPV
+508 MDS
-517 TQIQGMDDM
+517 
-526 TGMAMAVGMN
+526 
-536 GQSEGMSGGIKDS
+536 S
-549 EEKLYQLLNEGIPAM
+549 EEKLYQLLKEGIPAM
-564 QKLGTV
+564 QKIGTV
-570 YISQAIKQMR
+570 YISQAIRRMR
-580 VTKMPRIRLG
+580 VMKMPGIRLG

-597 LNLDMDVEGM
+597 LNLNLDVEGM
-607 DQAQLFDILSRYDRK
+607 DQAQLFDILSRYDRR

-683 KVEKDNA
+683 KVEKDNT

-699 IMEKHKFQI
+699 TMEGHKFQI
-708 PREQEKILRG
+708 PKEQEKILRG
-718 YQKEGFCWIKT
+718 YQKEGFYWIKT
-729 LKHNQFGGI
+729 LKYNQFGGI

-756 SEFQESAPGENR
+756 SEFQESRPEENR

-776 SLVFNWMN
+776 SLVFNWMS

-797 VTGDAKERKA
+797 VTGDVKERKA
-807 LVKNAGEREVLIT
+807 LIQNAGEREVLIT

-832 QKLNFAVQVID
+832 QKLDFVVQIID

-854 AAKAVKEIRSE
+854 VAKAVKEIRSE

-930 RLKRDVLKDLP
+930 RLKKDVLKDLP

-970 LGMQSDSE
+970 LGMQSDAE
-978 FRNSKLQILAEI
+978 FRTSKLQILAEI

-997 CYPGLIYEG
+997 CYPGLVYEG

-1016 CMELVRNAVNGGH
+1016 CMELVQNAVNGGH
-1029 KILLF
+1029 KLLLF

-1041 DVLTERLKKERISF
+1041 DVLAERLKKAKISF

-1069 LVKAF
+1069 MVKAF

-1160 GEGIGQA
+1160 GEGIGRA

-1174 LELLGRQTS
+1174 LELLGR

>member
-1 MEEKEIRYRRRE
+1 
-13 RHMLKRTAIRALC
+13 MLKRTAIRALC

-42 KILFLEIQPKGAV
+42 RIQSLNIKPEGAV
-55 DKVSATVKGSGRN
+55 DKISAAVKGSGRN
-68 VYNTGFQYNE
+68 VYNTGFQYDT
-78 SAERVS
+78 
-84 EAYCDCPAFRS
+84 EADRIKKVYCDCPAFRS

-106 LLEYGDRKS
+106 LLEYGDRKA
-115 YERLEARKQQD
+115 YERVEVRKQQD
-126 KEQKQAELFGQ
+126 EGQKQAEIFSG
-137 TAFPATVS
+137 TEFPAAVS
-145 GAGQPATKTTV
+145 GSGQPATKTTV

-167 SRMITFSG
+167 SRMLPFSG

-214 LAFVWNVDHNERV
+214 LAFVWNLDHNEKV
-227 SYGKNLEFIHSEEAF
+227 SYGKNLEFIHSDEAF
-242 SRESRGVLAFIRE
+242 SEKSRGVLSFIRE

-266 RYEQLKNIAVEKVR
+266 RYEQLKKITTEVKVR

-299 GFKFKMNNDPET
+299 SFKFKMNNDPET
-311 TWHAVG
+311 TWHAVR
-317 EIPDRTLTIRKK
+317 EIPDRILTIRKK
-329 DQGLSLEIAPV
+329 DQGLSLEIPPV
-340 YSVTGIQ
+340 YSVTGIR
-347 YHMYFDSAKVY
+347 YHMYFDNAKVY

-388 DVPAFVRELLPSL
+388 DMSAFVREMLPSL

-411 FQEGTG
+411 FPEETG

-455 SVSARTRDI
+455 NVSAQTRDI

-469 VFAMLSKYFNGYDAQ
+469 VFVLLSKYFNGYDAQ

-491 CRAGEYGS
+491 CRTGEYEN
-499 LNGENAAVN
+499 LNGEDETVN
-508 MESSVITPV
+508 MDS
-517 TQIQGMDDM
+517 
-526 TGMAMAVGMN
+526 
-536 GQSEGMSGGIKDS
+536 S
-549 EEKLYQLLNEGIPAM
+549 EEKLYQLLKEGIPAM
-564 QKLGTV
+564 QKIGTV
-570 YISQAIKQMR
+570 YISQAIRRMR
-580 VTKMPRIRLG
+580 VMKMPGIRLG

-597 LNLDMDVEGM
+597 LNLNLDVEGM
-607 DQAQLFDILSRYDRK
+607 DQAQLFDILSRYDRR

-683 KVEKDNA
+683 KVEKDNT

-699 IMEKHKFQI
+699 TMEGHKFQI
-708 PREQEKILRG
+708 PKEQEKILRG
-718 YQKEGFCWIKT
+718 YQKEGFYWIKT
-729 LKHNQFGGI
+729 LKYNQFGGI

-756 SEFQESAPGENR
+756 SEFQESRPEENR

-776 SLVFNWMN
+776 SLVFNWMS

-797 VTGDAKERKA
+797 VTGDVKERKA
-807 LVKNAGEREVLIT
+807 LIQNAGEREVLIT

-832 QKLNFAVQVID
+832 QKLDFVVQIID

-854 AAKAVKEIRSE
+854 VAKAVKEIRSE

-921 KMIRPFVLR
+921 KIIRPFVLR

-970 LGMQSDSE
+970 LGMQSDAE
-978 FRNSKLQILAEI
+978 FRTSKLQILAEI

-997 CYPGLIYEG
+997 CYPGLVYEG

-1016 CMELVRNAVNGGH
+1016 CMELVQNAVNGGH
-1029 KILLF
+1029 KLLLF

-1041 DVLTERLKKERISF
+1041 DVLAERLKKAKISF

-1069 LVKAF
+1069 MVKAF

-1160 GEGIGQA
+1160 GEGIGRA

-1174 LELLGRQTS
+1174 LELLGR